1 MQELHISVRNLVEF
15 ILRGGDIDNRSGRMI
30 TDAMLE
36 GGKIHRKIQR
46 SMGENYQAEVQLALT
61 IDAEEYRLVVEGR
74 ADGIVYGMF
83 PTTTTQDTDT
93 IQISFD
99 PEKEGTHSNESGLD
113 SEDINSECF
122 NSEDF
127 GSEELEQV
135 SWSANESE
143 NFTQPEEM
151 IYIDEIKGM
160 YRNVKTME
168 APIYV
173 HKAQAMCYAY
183 IYALQNHLDKIGVQM
198 TYCNLDTEDIKY
210 FQEVFLWDELS
221 DWFGNLI
228 GEYRKWADWQIM
240 WRRKR
245 QASIQNLE
253 FPYPYREGQKKLV
266 GDVYRTISRGKNLF
280 IQAPTGVG
288 KTIST
293 IFPAVKAVG
302 EELADRIFYL
312 TAKTITATVAKET
325 FGLLREQGYQ
335 AKIIQL
341 TAKEKLCLCGRMAK
355 FTEEN
360 EQMTLPGFTQE
371 SDKTID
377 ENQET
382 LFPEF
387 PQVKLECNP
396 QNCPYAL
403 GHYDRVNDAV
413 YELLQE
419 SDLFTREEIIA
430 QARKHRVCPFEL
442 SLDVATW
449 CDNILCDYNYV
460 FDPNVYLKRFFQET
474 PKEKYLFLVD
484 EAHNLVDRSREM
496 YSAQLYKED
505 ILAVKKIMKLHN
517 HAIARTLDKCNKAML
532 DFKRE
537 CETYSVCESV
547 GVLTFHLMRLLS
559 QMEEFFE
566 KPREF
571 PDKKTVMDF
580 YFELRNFVNIYDLV
594 DENYVIYNELQED
607 GRFMIKLFCVDP
619 SKNLQK
625 CIDKSVSTIFFSA
638 TLLPINYYK
647 RLLSTKEDNY
657 AIYAQSTFDEKQRLL
672 AFGRDVS
679 TKYTRRGPVEYAKIA
694 QYIRAAIQGK
704 EGNYMVFF
712 PSYKMMQDVC
722 EVFVSAELEN
732 GKWDEVLLNEES
744 LICEQDSEGR
754 MNAEMQAFHLDEIVE
769 DNIGRSAVI
778 DKQTTLTITM
788 QRSNMNEAE
797 REEFL
802 QSFEREDNGTL
813 VAFCVM
819 GGIFGEG
826 IDLKNDRLIGAI
838 IVGTGLPQISNEREI
853 LKQFYDKQGLSGF
866 DYAFRYPGINKVLQ
880 AAGRVIRTQEDRGI
894 IVLLDERFLQSD
906 YDALYPR
913 EWKERIV
920 GDVSQLEKE
929 ILHFWEES

>member
-1 MQELHISVRNLVEF
+1 MQELHTSVRNLVEF

-30 TDAMLE
+30 TDAMME
-36 GGKIHRKIQR
+36 GSKIHRKIQR
-46 SMGENYQAEVQLALT
+46 SMGEDYQAEVPLALT
-61 IDAEEYRLVVEGR
+61 IQAEEYMLVIEGR
-74 ADGIVYGMF
+74 ADGIAYGEF
-83 PTTTTQDTDT
+83 PNQNSEKEAYTQDT
-93 IQISFD
+93 F
-99 PEKEGTHSNESGLD
+99 LD
-113 SEDINSECF
+113 RTDK
-122 NSEDF
+122 
-127 GSEELEQV
+127 SEEMV
-135 SWSANESE
+135 
-143 NFTQPEEM
+143 
-151 IYIDEIKGM
+151 YIDEIKGV
-160 YRNVKTME
+160 YRNVATME
-168 APIYV
+168 APVYV

-183 IYALQNHLDKIGVQM
+183 IYALQNHLDQIGVQM
-198 TYCNLDTEDIKY
+198 TYCNLDTEDVKL
-210 FQEVFLWDELS
+210 FQEVFAWDTLA

-228 GEYRKWADWQIM
+228 AEYRKWADWQIM

-245 QASIQNLE
+245 QESIQNLE
-253 FPYPYREGQKKLV
+253 FPYPYREGQRKLV
-266 GDVYRTISRGKNLF
+266 GDVYRTIRRGKNLF

-341 TAKEKLCLCGRMAK
+341 TAKEKLCLCGNTAI
-355 FTEEN
+355 
-360 EQMTLPGFTQE
+360 EQEAADQDNPYP
-371 SDKTID
+371 D
-377 ENQET
+377 
-382 LFPEF
+382 F
-387 PQVKLECNP
+387 PQIKLECNP
-396 QNCPYAL
+396 QNCPYAK
-403 GHYDRVNDAV
+403 GHFDRVNDAV
-413 YELLQE
+413 FELLQA
-419 SDLFTREEIIA
+419 SDLFTREEILA

-460 FDPNVYLKRFFQET
+460 FDPNVYLKRFFQDSS
-474 PKEKYLFLVD
+474 KEKYLFLVD

-496 YSAQLYKED
+496 YSATLYKED
-505 ILAVKKIMKLHN
+505 ILAVKKIMKPHN
-517 HAIARTLDKCNKAML
+517 QAIARTLDKCNKAML

-537 CETYSVCESV
+537 CENYSVCESV
-547 GVLTFHLMRLLS
+547 GVLTFYLMRLVS

-571 PDKKTVMDF
+571 PDKKTVLDF

-594 DENYVIYNELQED
+594 DENYVIYDEMQED

-657 AIYAQSTFDEKQRLL
+657 AIYAQSTFDETQRLL

-679 TKYTRRGPVEYAKIA
+679 TKYTRRGPAEYEKIA
-694 QYIRAAIQGK
+694 RYIRAAIRSK
-704 EGNYMVFF
+704 KGNYMVFF
-712 PSYKMMQDVC
+712 PSYKMMQDVYD
-722 EVFVSAELEN
+722 VFVCVERESDTRSGVAVS
-732 GKWDEVLLNEES
+732 DEPNIAEES
-744 LICEQDSEGR
+744 LEES
-754 MNAEMQAFHLDEIVE
+754 
-769 DNIGRSAVI
+769 
-778 DKQTTLTITM
+778 LTIIM
-788 QRSNMNEAE
+788 QHSNMNEAE

-802 QSFEREDNGTL
+802 QAFEQEDGGTL

-826 IDLKNDRLIGAI
+826 IDLKNDRLIGAV

-853 LKQFYDKQGLSGF
+853 LKQYYDKQGLSGF

-906 YDALYPR
+906 YNALYPR
-913 EWKERIV
+913 EWKNRIV
-920 GDVSQLEKE
+920 GNVETVDAE
-929 ILHFWEES
+929 ICKFWENTKDVLEIKKNPSG

>member
-1 MQELHISVRNLVEF
+1 MQELHTSVRNLVEF

-30 TDAMLE
+30 TDAMME
-36 GGKIHRKIQR
+36 GSKIHRKIQR
-46 SMGENYQAEVQLALT
+46 SMGEDYQAEVPLALT
-61 IDAEEYRLVVEGR
+61 IEAEEYMLVIEGR
-74 ADGIVYGMF
+74 ADGIAYGEF
-83 PTTTTQDTDT
+83 PNQNSEKEAYTQDT
-93 IQISFD
+93 F
-99 PEKEGTHSNESGLD
+99 LD
-113 SEDINSECF
+113 RT
-122 NSEDF
+122 
-127 GSEELEQV
+127 GKSEEMV
-135 SWSANESE
+135 
-143 NFTQPEEM
+143 
-151 IYIDEIKGM
+151 YIDEIKGV
-160 YRNVKTME
+160 YRNVATME
-168 APIYV
+168 APVYV

-183 IYALQNHLDKIGVQM
+183 IYALQNHLDQIGVQM
-198 TYCNLDTEDIKY
+198 TYCNLDTEDVKL
-210 FQEVFLWDELS
+210 FQEVFAWDALA

-228 GEYRKWADWQIM
+228 AEYRKWADWQIM

-245 QASIQNLE
+245 QESIQNLE
-253 FPYPYREGQKKLV
+253 FPYPYREGQRKLV
-266 GDVYRTISRGKNLF
+266 GDVYRTIRRGKNLF
-280 IQAPTGVG
+280 LQAPTGVG

-341 TAKEKLCLCGRMAK
+341 TAKEKLCLCGNTAI
-355 FTEEN
+355 
-360 EQMTLPGFTQE
+360 EQAAADQDNPYP
-371 SDKTID
+371 D
-377 ENQET
+377 
-382 LFPEF
+382 F
-387 PQVKLECNP
+387 PQIKLECNP
-396 QNCPYAL
+396 QNCPYAK
-403 GHYDRVNDAV
+403 GHFDRVNDAV
-413 YELLQE
+413 FELLQA
-419 SDLFTREEIIA
+419 SDLFTREEILA

-460 FDPNVYLKRFFQET
+460 FDPNVYLKRFFQDSS
-474 PKEKYLFLVD
+474 KEKYLFLVD

-496 YSAQLYKED
+496 YSATLYKED
-505 ILAVKKIMKLHN
+505 ILAVKKMMKPHN
-517 HAIARTLDKCNKAML
+517 QAIARTLDKCNKAML

-537 CETYSVCESV
+537 CENCSVCESV
-547 GVLTFHLMRLLS
+547 GVLTFYLMRLVS

-571 PDKKTVMDF
+571 PDKKTVLDF

-594 DENYVIYNELQED
+594 DENYVIYDEMQED

-657 AIYAQSTFDEKQRLL
+657 AIYAQSTFDETQRLL

-679 TKYTRRGPVEYAKIA
+679 TKYTRRGPAEYEKIA
-694 QYIRAAIQGK
+694 RYIRAAIRSK
-704 EGNYMVFF
+704 KGNYMVFF
-712 PSYKMMQDVC
+712 PSYKMMQDVYD
-722 EVFVSAELEN
+722 VFVRVERESDTRN
-732 GKWDEVLLNEES
+732 GVAVSDEPNIAEES
-744 LICEQDSEGR
+744 LEES
-754 MNAEMQAFHLDEIVE
+754 
-769 DNIGRSAVI
+769 
-778 DKQTTLTITM
+778 LTIIM
-788 QRSNMNEAE
+788 QHSNMNEAE

-802 QSFEREDNGTL
+802 QAFEQEDGGTL

-826 IDLKNDRLIGAI
+826 IDLKNDRLIGAV

-853 LKQFYDKQGLSGF
+853 LKQYYDKQGLSGF

-906 YDALYPR
+906 YNALYPR
-913 EWKERIV
+913 EWKNRIV
-920 GDVSQLEKE
+920 GNVETVDAE
-929 ILHFWEES
+929 ICKFWENTKDVLEIKKNPSG

>member
-1 MQELHISVRNLVEF
+1 MQELHTSVRNLVEF

-30 TDAMLE
+30 TDAMME
-36 GGKIHRKIQR
+36 GSKIHRKIQR
-46 SMGENYQAEVQLALT
+46 SMGENYQAEVPLALT
-61 IDAEEYRLVVEGR
+61 IEAEEYMLVIEGR
-74 ADGIVYGMF
+74 ADGIAYGEF
-83 PTTTTQDTDT
+83 PNQNSEKEAYTQDT
-93 IQISFD
+93 F
-99 PEKEGTHSNESGLD
+99 LD
-113 SEDINSECF
+113 RT
-122 NSEDF
+122 
-127 GSEELEQV
+127 GKSEEMV
-135 SWSANESE
+135 
-143 NFTQPEEM
+143 
-151 IYIDEIKGM
+151 YIDEIKGV
-160 YRNVKTME
+160 YRNVATME
-168 APIYV
+168 ASVYV

-183 IYALQNHLDKIGVQM
+183 IYALQNHLDQIGVQM
-198 TYCNLDTEDIKY
+198 TYCNLDTEDVKL
-210 FQEVFLWDELS
+210 FQEVFAWDALA

-228 GEYRKWADWQIM
+228 AEYRKWADWQIM

-245 QASIQNLE
+245 QESIQNLE
-253 FPYPYREGQKKLV
+253 FPYPYREGQRKLV
-266 GDVYRTISRGKNLF
+266 GDVYRTIRRGKNLF
-280 IQAPTGVG
+280 LQAPTGVG

-341 TAKEKLCLCGRMAK
+341 TAKEKLCLCGNTAI
-355 FTEEN
+355 
-360 EQMTLPGFTQE
+360 EQEAADQDNPYP
-371 SDKTID
+371 D
-377 ENQET
+377 
-382 LFPEF
+382 F
-387 PQVKLECNP
+387 PQIKLECNP
-396 QNCPYAL
+396 QNCPYAK
-403 GHYDRVNDAV
+403 GHFDRVNDAV
-413 YELLQE
+413 FELLQA
-419 SDLFTREEIIA
+419 SDLFTREEILA

-460 FDPNVYLKRFFQET
+460 FDPNVYLKRFFQDSS
-474 PKEKYLFLVD
+474 KEKYLFLVD

-496 YSAQLYKED
+496 YSATLYKED
-505 ILAVKKIMKLHN
+505 ILAVKKIMKPHN
-517 HAIARTLDKCNKAML
+517 QAIARTLDKCNKAML

-537 CETYSVCESV
+537 CENYSVCESV
-547 GVLTFHLMRLLS
+547 GVLTFYLMRLVS

-571 PDKKTVMDF
+571 PDKKTVLDF

-594 DENYVIYNELQED
+594 DENYVIYDEMQED

-657 AIYAQSTFDEKQRLL
+657 AIYAQSTFDETQRLL

-679 TKYTRRGPVEYAKIA
+679 TKYTRRGPAEYEKIA
-694 QYIRAAIQGK
+694 RYIRAAIRSK
-704 EGNYMVFF
+704 KGNYMVFF
-712 PSYKMMQDVC
+712 PSYKMMQDVYD
-722 EVFVSAELEN
+722 VFVRVERESDTRN
-732 GKWDEVLLNEES
+732 GVAVSDEQNIAEES
-744 LICEQDSEGR
+744 LEES
-754 MNAEMQAFHLDEIVE
+754 
-769 DNIGRSAVI
+769 
-778 DKQTTLTITM
+778 LTIIM
-788 QRSNMNEAE
+788 QHSNMNEAE

-802 QSFEREDNGTL
+802 QAFEQEDGGTL

-826 IDLKNDRLIGAI
+826 IDLKNDRLIGAV

-853 LKQFYDKQGLSGF
+853 LKQYYDKQGLSGF

-906 YDALYPR
+906 YNALYPR
-913 EWKERIV
+913 EWKNRIV
-920 GDVSQLEKE
+920 GNVETVDAE
-929 ILHFWEES
+929 ICKFWENTKDVLEIKKNPSG

>member
-1 MQELHISVRNLVEF
+1 MQELHTSVRNLVEF

-30 TDAMLE
+30 TDAMME
-36 GGKIHRKIQR
+36 GSKIHRKIQR
-46 SMGENYQAEVQLALT
+46 SMGENYQAEVPLALT
-61 IDAEEYRLVVEGR
+61 IEAEEYMLVIEGR
-74 ADGIVYGMF
+74 ADGIAYGEF
-83 PTTTTQDTDT
+83 PNQNSEKEAYTQDT
-93 IQISFD
+93 F
-99 PEKEGTHSNESGLD
+99 LD
-113 SEDINSECF
+113 RT
-122 NSEDF
+122 
-127 GSEELEQV
+127 GKSEEMV
-135 SWSANESE
+135 
-143 NFTQPEEM
+143 
-151 IYIDEIKGM
+151 YIDEIKGV
-160 YRNVKTME
+160 YRNVATME
-168 APIYV
+168 APVYV

-183 IYALQNHLDKIGVQM
+183 IYALQNHLDQIGVQM
-198 TYCNLDTEDIKY
+198 TYCNLDTEDVKL
-210 FQEVFLWDELS
+210 FQEVFAWGALA

-228 GEYRKWADWQIM
+228 AEYRKWADWQIM

-245 QASIQNLE
+245 QESIQNLE
-253 FPYPYREGQKKLV
+253 FPYPYREGQRKLV
-266 GDVYRTISRGKNLF
+266 GDVYRTIRRGKNLF
-280 IQAPTGVG
+280 LQAPTGVG

-341 TAKEKLCLCGRMAK
+341 TAKEKLCLCGNTAI
-355 FTEEN
+355 
-360 EQMTLPGFTQE
+360 EQEAADQDNPYP
-371 SDKTID
+371 D
-377 ENQET
+377 
-382 LFPEF
+382 F
-387 PQVKLECNP
+387 PQIKLECNP
-396 QNCPYAL
+396 QNCPYAK
-403 GHYDRVNDAV
+403 GHFDRVNDAV
-413 YELLQE
+413 FELLQA
-419 SDLFTREEIIA
+419 SDLFTREEILA

-460 FDPNVYLKRFFQET
+460 FDPNVYLKRFFQDSS
-474 PKEKYLFLVD
+474 KEKYLFLVD

-496 YSAQLYKED
+496 YSATLYKED
-505 ILAVKKIMKLHN
+505 ILAVKKIMKPHN
-517 HAIARTLDKCNKAML
+517 QAIARTLDKCNKAML

-537 CETYSVCESV
+537 CENYSVCESV
-547 GVLTFHLMRLLS
+547 GVLTFYLMRLVS

-571 PDKKTVMDF
+571 PDKKTVLDF

-594 DENYVIYNELQED
+594 DENYVIYDEMQED

-657 AIYAQSTFDEKQRLL
+657 AIYAQSTFDETQRLL

-679 TKYTRRGPVEYAKIA
+679 TKYTRRGPAEYEKIA
-694 QYIRAAIQGK
+694 RYIRAAIRSK
-704 EGNYMVFF
+704 KGNYMVFF
-712 PSYKMMQDVC
+712 PSYKMMQDVYD
-722 EVFVSAELEN
+722 VFVRVERESDTRN
-732 GKWDEVLLNEES
+732 GVAVSDEPNIAEES
-744 LICEQDSEGR
+744 LEES
-754 MNAEMQAFHLDEIVE
+754 
-769 DNIGRSAVI
+769 
-778 DKQTTLTITM
+778 LTIIM
-788 QRSNMNEAE
+788 QHSNMNEAE

-802 QSFEREDNGTL
+802 QAFEQEDGGTL

-826 IDLKNDRLIGAI
+826 IDLKNDRLIGAV

-853 LKQFYDKQGLSGF
+853 LKQYYDKQGLSGF

-906 YDALYPR
+906 YNALYPR
-913 EWKERIV
+913 EWKNRIV
-920 GDVSQLEKE
+920 GNVETVDAE
-929 ILHFWEES
+929 ICKFWENTKDVLEIKKNPSG

>member
-1 MQELHISVRNLVEF
+1 MQELHTSVRNLVEF

-30 TDAMLE
+30 TDAMME
-36 GGKIHRKIQR
+36 GSKIHRKIQR
-46 SMGENYQAEVQLALT
+46 SMGEDYQAEVPLALT
-61 IDAEEYRLVVEGR
+61 IEAEEYMLVIEGR
-74 ADGIVYGMF
+74 ADGIAYGEF
-83 PTTTTQDTDT
+83 PNQNLEKEAYTQDT
-93 IQISFD
+93 F
-99 PEKEGTHSNESGLD
+99 LD
-113 SEDINSECF
+113 RT
-122 NSEDF
+122 
-127 GSEELEQV
+127 GKSEEMV
-135 SWSANESE
+135 
-143 NFTQPEEM
+143 
-151 IYIDEIKGM
+151 YIDEIKGV
-160 YRNVKTME
+160 YRNVATME
-168 APIYV
+168 APVYV

-183 IYALQNHLDKIGVQM
+183 IYALQNHLDQIGVQM
-198 TYCNLDTEDIKY
+198 TYCNLDTEDVKL
-210 FQEVFLWDELS
+210 FQEVFAWDALA

-228 GEYRKWADWQIM
+228 AEYRKWADWQIM

-245 QASIQNLE
+245 QESIQNLE
-253 FPYPYREGQKKLV
+253 FPYPYREGQRKLV
-266 GDVYRTISRGKNLF
+266 GDVYRTIRRGKNLF
-280 IQAPTGVG
+280 LQAPTGVG

-341 TAKEKLCLCGRMAK
+341 TAKEKLCLCGNTAI
-355 FTEEN
+355 
-360 EQMTLPGFTQE
+360 EQEAADQDNPYP
-371 SDKTID
+371 D
-377 ENQET
+377 
-382 LFPEF
+382 F
-387 PQVKLECNP
+387 PQIKLECNP
-396 QNCPYAL
+396 QNCPYAK
-403 GHYDRVNDAV
+403 GHFDRVNDAV
-413 YELLQE
+413 FELLQM
-419 SDLFTREEIIA
+419 SDLFTREEILA

-460 FDPNVYLKRFFQET
+460 FDPNVYLKRFFQDSS
-474 PKEKYLFLVD
+474 KEKYLFLVD

-496 YSAQLYKED
+496 YSATLYKED
-505 ILAVKKIMKLHN
+505 ILAVKKIMKPHN
-517 HAIARTLDKCNKAML
+517 QAIARTLDKCNKAML

-537 CETYSVCESV
+537 CENYSVCESV
-547 GVLTFHLMRLLS
+547 GVLTFYLMRLVS

-571 PDKKTVMDF
+571 PDKKTVLDF

-594 DENYVIYNELQED
+594 DENYVIYDEMQED

-657 AIYAQSTFDEKQRLL
+657 AIYAQSTFDETQRLL

-679 TKYTRRGPVEYAKIA
+679 TKYTRRGPAEYEKIA
-694 QYIRAAIQGK
+694 RYIRAAIRSK
-704 EGNYMVFF
+704 KGNYMVFF
-712 PSYKMMQDVC
+712 PSYKMMQDVYD
-722 EVFVSAELEN
+722 VFVRVERESDTRN
-732 GKWDEVLLNEES
+732 GVAVSDEQNIAEES
-744 LICEQDSEGR
+744 LEES
-754 MNAEMQAFHLDEIVE
+754 
-769 DNIGRSAVI
+769 
-778 DKQTTLTITM
+778 LTIIM
-788 QRSNMNEAE
+788 QHSNMNEAE

-802 QSFEREDNGTL
+802 QAFEQEDGGTL

-826 IDLKNDRLIGAI
+826 IDLKNDRLIGAV

-853 LKQFYDKQGLSGF
+853 LKQYYDKQGLSGF

-906 YDALYPR
+906 YNALYPR
-913 EWKERIV
+913 EWKNRIV
-920 GDVSQLEKE
+920 GNVETVDAE
-929 ILHFWEES
+929 ICKFWENTKDVLEIKKNPSG

>member
-1 MQELHISVRNLVEF
+1 MQELHTSVRNLVEF

-30 TDAMLE
+30 TDAMME
-36 GGKIHRKIQR
+36 GSKIHRKIQR
-46 SMGENYQAEVQLALT
+46 SMGENYQAEVPLALT
-61 IDAEEYRLVVEGR
+61 IEAEEYMLVIEGR
-74 ADGIVYGMF
+74 ADGIAYGEF
-83 PTTTTQDTDT
+83 PNQNSEKEAYTQDT
-93 IQISFD
+93 F
-99 PEKEGTHSNESGLD
+99 LD
-113 SEDINSECF
+113 RT
-122 NSEDF
+122 
-127 GSEELEQV
+127 GKSEEMV
-135 SWSANESE
+135 
-143 NFTQPEEM
+143 
-151 IYIDEIKGM
+151 YIDEIKGV
-160 YRNVKTME
+160 YRNVATME
-168 APIYV
+168 APVYV

-183 IYALQNHLDKIGVQM
+183 IYALQNHLDQIGVQM
-198 TYCNLDTEDIKY
+198 TYCNLDTEDVKL
-210 FQEVFLWDELS
+210 FQEVFAWDALA

-228 GEYRKWADWQIM
+228 AEYRKWADWQIM

-245 QASIQNLE
+245 QESIQNLE
-253 FPYPYREGQKKLV
+253 FPYPYREGQRKLV
-266 GDVYRTISRGKNLF
+266 GDVYRTIRRGKNLF
-280 IQAPTGVG
+280 LQAPTGVG

-341 TAKEKLCLCGRMAK
+341 TAKEKLCLCGNTAI
-355 FTEEN
+355 
-360 EQMTLPGFTQE
+360 EQEAADQDNPYP
-371 SDKTID
+371 D
-377 ENQET
+377 
-382 LFPEF
+382 F
-387 PQVKLECNP
+387 PQIKLECNP
-396 QNCPYAL
+396 QNCPYAK
-403 GHYDRVNDAV
+403 GHFDRVNDAV
-413 YELLQE
+413 FELLQA
-419 SDLFTREEIIA
+419 SDLFTREEILA

-460 FDPNVYLKRFFQET
+460 FDPNVYLKRFFQDSS
-474 PKEKYLFLVD
+474 KEKYLFLVD

-496 YSAQLYKED
+496 YSATLYKED
-505 ILAVKKIMKLHN
+505 ILAVKKIMKPHN
-517 HAIARTLDKCNKAML
+517 QAIARTLDKCNKAML

-537 CETYSVCESV
+537 CENYSVCESV
-547 GVLTFHLMRLLS
+547 GVLTFYLMRLVS

-571 PDKKTVMDF
+571 PDKKTVLDF

-594 DENYVIYNELQED
+594 DENYVIYDEMQED

-657 AIYAQSTFDEKQRLL
+657 AIYAQSTFDETQRLL

-679 TKYTRRGPVEYAKIA
+679 TKYTRRGPAEYEKIA
-694 QYIRAAIQGK
+694 RYIRAAIRSK
-704 EGNYMVFF
+704 KGNYMVFF
-712 PSYKMMQDVC
+712 PSYKMMQDVYD
-722 EVFVSAELEN
+722 VFVRVERESDTRN
-732 GKWDEVLLNEES
+732 GVAVSDEQNIAEES
-744 LICEQDSEGR
+744 LEES
-754 MNAEMQAFHLDEIVE
+754 
-769 DNIGRSAVI
+769 
-778 DKQTTLTITM
+778 LTIIM
-788 QRSNMNEAE
+788 QHSNMNEAE

-802 QSFEREDNGTL
+802 QAFEQEDGGTL

-826 IDLKNDRLIGAI
+826 IDLKNDRLIGAV

-853 LKQFYDKQGLSGF
+853 LKQYYDKQGLSGF

-906 YDALYPR
+906 YNALYPR
-913 EWKERIV
+913 EWKNRIV
-920 GDVSQLEKE
+920 GNVETVDAE
-929 ILHFWEES
+929 ICKFWENAKDVLERKKNPSG

>member
-15 ILRGGDIDNRSGRMI
+15 ILRGGDIDNRSSRMLQE
-30 TDAMLE
+30 AMLE
-36 GGKIHRKIQR
+36 GGKIHRKIQKG
-46 SMGENYQAEVQLALT
+46 MGSSYTAEVPLKLER
-61 IDAEEYRLVVEGR
+61 IEESYVLVVEGR
-74 ADGIVYGMF
+74 ADGIAFGEFVADE
-83 PTTTTQDTDT
+83 PAE
-93 IQISFD
+93 QIEKKHL
-99 PEKEGTHSNESGLD
+99 PEAQKDEMQTG
-113 SEDINSECF
+113 
-122 NSEDF
+122 
-127 GSEELEQV
+127 EQL
-135 SWSANESE
+135 W
-143 NFTQPEEM
+143 
-151 IYIDEIKGM
+151 YIDEIKGV
-160 YRNVKTME
+160 YRNLTTME
-168 APIYV
+168 QPVYV

-183 IYALQNHLDKIGVQM
+183 IYALQNHLDRIGVQM
-198 TYCNLDTEDIKY
+198 TYCNLDTEDIRY
-210 FQEVFLWDELS
+210 FREIWEWEDLY
-221 DWFGNLI
+221 DWFELLI
-228 GEYRKWADWQIM
+228 MEYKKWADWQIA
-240 WRRKR
+240 WRKTR
-245 QASIQNLE
+245 QESIAQLE
-253 FPYPYREGQKKLV
+253 FPYPYREGQRKLV
-266 GDVYRTISRGKNLF
+266 ADVYRTIMRRKTLF

-302 EELADRIFYL
+302 EGLADRIFYL

-325 FGLLREQGYQ
+325 FQILREHGYQ

-341 TAKEKLCLCGRMAK
+341 TAKEKLCMCGEDG
-355 FTEEN
+355 TEE
-360 EQMTLPGFTQE
+360 
-371 SDKTID
+371 
-377 ENQET
+377 
-382 LFPEF
+382 
-387 PQVKLECNP
+387 LECNP
-396 QNCPYAL
+396 VNCPYAK

-657 AIYAQSTFDEKQRLL
+657 AIYAQSTFDETQRLL

-679 TKYTRRGPVEYAKIA
+679 TKYTRRGPAEYAKIA
-694 QYIRAAIQGK
+694 QYIRAAIRGK

-754 MNAEMQAFHLDEIVE
+754 MNAEIQAFHLDEIVE

-929 ILHFWEES
+929 ILHFWEKS

>member
-1 MQELHISVRNLVEF
+1 MQELHTSVRNLVEF

-30 TDAMLE
+30 TDAMME
-36 GGKIHRKIQR
+36 GSKIHRKIQR
-46 SMGENYQAEVQLALT
+46 SMGEDYQAEVPLALT
-61 IDAEEYRLVVEGR
+61 IEAEEYMLVIEGR
-74 ADGIVYGMF
+74 ADGIAYGEF
-83 PTTTTQDTDT
+83 PNQNSEKEACTQDT
-93 IQISFD
+93 F
-99 PEKEGTHSNESGLD
+99 LD
-113 SEDINSECF
+113 RT
-122 NSEDF
+122 
-127 GSEELEQV
+127 GKSEEMV
-135 SWSANESE
+135 
-143 NFTQPEEM
+143 
-151 IYIDEIKGM
+151 YIDEIKGV
-160 YRNVKTME
+160 YRNVATME
-168 APIYV
+168 APVYV

-183 IYALQNHLDKIGVQM
+183 IYALQNHLDQIGVQM
-198 TYCNLDTEDIKY
+198 TYCNLDTEDVKL
-210 FQEVFLWDELS
+210 FQEVFAWDALA

-228 GEYRKWADWQIM
+228 AEYRKWADWQIM

-245 QASIQNLE
+245 QESIQNLE
-253 FPYPYREGQKKLV
+253 FPYPYREGQRKLV
-266 GDVYRTISRGKNLF
+266 GDVYRTIRRGKNLF
-280 IQAPTGVG
+280 LQAPTGVG

-341 TAKEKLCLCGRMAK
+341 TAKEKLCLCGNTAI
-355 FTEEN
+355 
-360 EQMTLPGFTQE
+360 EQEAADQDNPYP
-371 SDKTID
+371 D
-377 ENQET
+377 
-382 LFPEF
+382 F
-387 PQVKLECNP
+387 PQIKLECNP
-396 QNCPYAL
+396 QNCPYAK
-403 GHYDRVNDAV
+403 GHFDRVNDAV
-413 YELLQE
+413 FELLQA
-419 SDLFTREEIIA
+419 SDLFTREEILA

-460 FDPNVYLKRFFQET
+460 FDPNVYLKRFFQDSS
-474 PKEKYLFLVD
+474 KEKYLFLVD

-496 YSAQLYKED
+496 YSATLYKED
-505 ILAVKKIMKLHN
+505 ILAVKKIMKPHN
-517 HAIARTLDKCNKAML
+517 QAIARTLDKCNKAML

-537 CETYSVCESV
+537 CENYSVCESV
-547 GVLTFHLMRLLS
+547 GVLTFYLMRLVS

-571 PDKKTVMDF
+571 PDKKTVLDF

-594 DENYVIYNELQED
+594 DENYVIYDEMQED

-657 AIYAQSTFDEKQRLL
+657 AIYAQSTFDETQRLL

-679 TKYTRRGPVEYAKIA
+679 TKYTRRGPAEYEKIA
-694 QYIRAAIQGK
+694 RYIRAAIRSK
-704 EGNYMVFF
+704 KGNYMVFF
-712 PSYKMMQDVC
+712 PSYKMMQDVYD
-722 EVFVSAELEN
+722 VFVRVERESDTRIGVAVS
-732 GKWDEVLLNEES
+732 DEPNIAEES
-744 LICEQDSEGR
+744 LEES
-754 MNAEMQAFHLDEIVE
+754 
-769 DNIGRSAVI
+769 
-778 DKQTTLTITM
+778 LTIIM
-788 QRSNMNEAE
+788 QHSNMNEAE

-802 QSFEREDNGTL
+802 QAFEQEDGGTL

-826 IDLKNDRLIGAI
+826 IDLKNDRLIGAV

-853 LKQFYDKQGLSGF
+853 LKQYYDKQGLSGF

-906 YDALYPR
+906 YNALYPR
-913 EWKERIV
+913 EWKNRIV
-920 GDVSQLEKE
+920 GNVETVDAE
-929 ILHFWEES
+929 ICKFWENTKDVLEIKKNPSG

>member
-1 MQELHISVRNLVEF
+1 MQELHTSVRNLVEF

-30 TDAMLE
+30 TDAMME
-36 GGKIHRKIQR
+36 GSKIHRKIQR
-46 SMGENYQAEVQLALT
+46 SMGEDYQAEVPLALT
-61 IDAEEYRLVVEGR
+61 IQAEEYMLVIEGR
-74 ADGIVYGMF
+74 ADGIAYGEF
-83 PTTTTQDTDT
+83 PNQNSEKEAYTQDT
-93 IQISFD
+93 F
-99 PEKEGTHSNESGLD
+99 LD
-113 SEDINSECF
+113 RTDK
-122 NSEDF
+122 
-127 GSEELEQV
+127 SEEMV
-135 SWSANESE
+135 
-143 NFTQPEEM
+143 
-151 IYIDEIKGM
+151 YIDEIKGV
-160 YRNVKTME
+160 YRNVATME
-168 APIYV
+168 APVYV

-183 IYALQNHLDKIGVQM
+183 IYALQNHLDQIGVQM
-198 TYCNLDTEDIKY
+198 TYCNLDTEDVKL
-210 FQEVFLWDELS
+210 FQEVFAWDTLA

-228 GEYRKWADWQIM
+228 AEYRKWADWQIM

-245 QASIQNLE
+245 QESIQNLE
-253 FPYPYREGQKKLV
+253 FPYPYREGQRKLV
-266 GDVYRTISRGKNLF
+266 GDVYRTIRRGKNLF
-280 IQAPTGVG
+280 LQAPTGVG

-341 TAKEKLCLCGRMAK
+341 TAKEKLCLCGNTAI
-355 FTEEN
+355 
-360 EQMTLPGFTQE
+360 EQEAADQDNPYP
-371 SDKTID
+371 D
-377 ENQET
+377 
-382 LFPEF
+382 F
-387 PQVKLECNP
+387 PQIKLECNP
-396 QNCPYAL
+396 QNCPYAK
-403 GHYDRVNDAV
+403 GHFDRVNDAV
-413 YELLQE
+413 FELLQA
-419 SDLFTREEIIA
+419 SDLFTREEILA

-460 FDPNVYLKRFFQET
+460 FDPNVYLKRFFQDSS
-474 PKEKYLFLVD
+474 KEKYLFLVD

-496 YSAQLYKED
+496 YSATLYKED
-505 ILAVKKIMKLHN
+505 ILAVKKIMKPHN
-517 HAIARTLDKCNKAML
+517 QAIARTLDKCNKAML

-537 CETYSVCESV
+537 CENYSVCESV
-547 GVLTFHLMRLLS
+547 GVLTFYLMRLVS

-571 PDKKTVMDF
+571 PDKKTVLDF

-594 DENYVIYNELQED
+594 DENYVIYDEMQED

-657 AIYAQSTFDEKQRLL
+657 AIYAQSTFDETQRLL

-679 TKYTRRGPVEYAKIA
+679 TKYTRRGPAEYEKIA
-694 QYIRAAIQGK
+694 RYIRAAIRSK
-704 EGNYMVFF
+704 KGNYMVFF
-712 PSYKMMQDVC
+712 PSYKMMQDVYD
-722 EVFVSAELEN
+722 VFVRVERESDTRN
-732 GKWDEVLLNEES
+732 GVAVSDEPNIAEES
-744 LICEQDSEGR
+744 LEES
-754 MNAEMQAFHLDEIVE
+754 
-769 DNIGRSAVI
+769 
-778 DKQTTLTITM
+778 LTIIM
-788 QRSNMNEAE
+788 QHSNMNEAE

-802 QSFEREDNGTL
+802 QTFEQEDSGTL

-826 IDLKNDRLIGAI
+826 IDLKNDRLIGAV

-853 LKQFYDKQGLSGF
+853 LKQYYDKQGLSGF

-906 YDALYPR
+906 YNALYPR
-913 EWKERIV
+913 EWKNRIV
-920 GDVSQLEKE
+920 GNVETVDAE
-929 ILHFWEES
+929 ICKFWENTKDVLEIKKNPSG

>member
-1 MQELHISVRNLVEF
+1 MQELHTSVRNLVEF

-30 TDAMLE
+30 TDAMME
-36 GGKIHRKIQR
+36 GSKIHRKIQR
-46 SMGENYQAEVQLALT
+46 SMGENYQAEVPLALT
-61 IDAEEYRLVVEGR
+61 IEAEEYMLVIEGR
-74 ADGIVYGMF
+74 ADGIAYGEF
-83 PTTTTQDTDT
+83 PNQNSEKEAYTQDT
-93 IQISFD
+93 F
-99 PEKEGTHSNESGLD
+99 LD
-113 SEDINSECF
+113 RT
-122 NSEDF
+122 
-127 GSEELEQV
+127 GKSEEMV
-135 SWSANESE
+135 
-143 NFTQPEEM
+143 
-151 IYIDEIKGM
+151 YIDEIKGV
-160 YRNVKTME
+160 YRNVATME
-168 APIYV
+168 APVYV

-183 IYALQNHLDKIGVQM
+183 IYALQNHLDQIGVQM
-198 TYCNLDTEDIKY
+198 TYCNLDTEDVKL
-210 FQEVFLWDELS
+210 FQEVFAWDALA

-228 GEYRKWADWQIM
+228 AEYRKWADWQIM

-245 QASIQNLE
+245 QESIQNLE
-253 FPYPYREGQKKLV
+253 FPYPYREGQRKLV
-266 GDVYRTISRGKNLF
+266 GDVYRTIRRGKNLF

-341 TAKEKLCLCGRMAK
+341 TAKEKLCLCGNTAI
-355 FTEEN
+355 
-360 EQMTLPGFTQE
+360 EQEAADQDNPYP
-371 SDKTID
+371 D
-377 ENQET
+377 
-382 LFPEF
+382 F
-387 PQVKLECNP
+387 PQIKLECNP
-396 QNCPYAL
+396 QNCPYAK
-403 GHYDRVNDAV
+403 GHFDRVNDAV
-413 YELLQE
+413 FELLQA
-419 SDLFTREEIIA
+419 SDLFTREEILA

-460 FDPNVYLKRFFQET
+460 FDPNVYLKRFFQDSS
-474 PKEKYLFLVD
+474 KEKYLFLVD

-496 YSAQLYKED
+496 YSATLYKED
-505 ILAVKKIMKLHN
+505 ILAVKKIMKPHN
-517 HAIARTLDKCNKAML
+517 QAIARTLDKCNKAML

-537 CETYSVCESV
+537 CENYSVCESV
-547 GVLTFHLMRLLS
+547 GVLTFYLMRLVS

-571 PDKKTVMDF
+571 PDKKTVLDF

-594 DENYVIYNELQED
+594 DENYVIYDEMQED

-657 AIYAQSTFDEKQRLL
+657 AIYAQSTFDETQRLL

-679 TKYTRRGPVEYAKIA
+679 TKYTRRGPAEYEKIA
-694 QYIRAAIQGK
+694 RYIRAAIRSK
-704 EGNYMVFF
+704 KGNYMVFF
-712 PSYKMMQDVC
+712 PSYKMMQDVYD
-722 EVFVSAELEN
+722 VFVRVERESDTRN
-732 GKWDEVLLNEES
+732 GVAVSGEQNIAEES
-744 LICEQDSEGR
+744 LEES
-754 MNAEMQAFHLDEIVE
+754 
-769 DNIGRSAVI
+769 
-778 DKQTTLTITM
+778 LTIIM
-788 QRSNMNEAE
+788 QHSNMNEAE

-802 QSFEREDNGTL
+802 QAFEQEDGGTL

-826 IDLKNDRLIGAI
+826 IDLKNDRLIGAV

-853 LKQFYDKQGLSGF
+853 LKQYYDKQGLSGF

-906 YDALYPR
+906 YNALYPR
-913 EWKERIV
+913 EWKNRIV
-920 GDVSQLEKE
+920 GNVETVDAE
-929 ILHFWEES
+929 ICKFWENTKDVLEIKKNPSG

>member
-1 MQELHISVRNLVEF
+1 MQELHTSVRNLVEF

-30 TDAMLE
+30 TDAMME
-36 GGKIHRKIQR
+36 GSKIHRKIQR
-46 SMGENYQAEVQLALT
+46 SMGEDYQAEVPLALT
-61 IDAEEYRLVVEGR
+61 IEAEEYMLVIEGR
-74 ADGIVYGMF
+74 ADGIAYGEF
-83 PTTTTQDTDT
+83 PNQNSEKEAYTQDT
-93 IQISFD
+93 F
-99 PEKEGTHSNESGLD
+99 LD
-113 SEDINSECF
+113 RT
-122 NSEDF
+122 
-127 GSEELEQV
+127 GKSEEMV
-135 SWSANESE
+135 
-143 NFTQPEEM
+143 
-151 IYIDEIKGM
+151 YIDEIKGV
-160 YRNVKTME
+160 YRNVATME
-168 APIYV
+168 APVYV

-183 IYALQNHLDKIGVQM
+183 IYALQNHLDQIGVQM
-198 TYCNLDTEDIKY
+198 TYCNLDTEDVKL
-210 FQEVFLWDELS
+210 FQEVFAWDALA

-228 GEYRKWADWQIM
+228 AEYRKWADWQIM

-245 QASIQNLE
+245 QESIQNLE
-253 FPYPYREGQKKLV
+253 FPYPYREGQRKLV
-266 GDVYRTISRGKNLF
+266 GDVYRTIRRGKNLF
-280 IQAPTGVG
+280 LQAPTGVG

-341 TAKEKLCLCGRMAK
+341 TAKEKLCLCGNTAI
-355 FTEEN
+355 
-360 EQMTLPGFTQE
+360 EQEAADQDNPYP
-371 SDKTID
+371 D
-377 ENQET
+377 
-382 LFPEF
+382 F
-387 PQVKLECNP
+387 PQIKLECNP
-396 QNCPYAL
+396 QNCPYAK
-403 GHYDRVNDAV
+403 GHFDRVNDAV
-413 YELLQE
+413 FELLQA
-419 SDLFTREEIIA
+419 SDLFTREEILA

-460 FDPNVYLKRFFQET
+460 FDPNVYLKRFFQDSS
-474 PKEKYLFLVD
+474 KEKYLFLVD

-496 YSAQLYKED
+496 YSATLYKED
-505 ILAVKKIMKLHN
+505 ILAVKKIMKPHN
-517 HAIARTLDKCNKAML
+517 QAIARTLDKCNKAML

-537 CETYSVCESV
+537 CENYSVCESV
-547 GVLTFHLMRLLS
+547 GVLTFYLMRLVS

-571 PDKKTVMDF
+571 PDKKTVLDF

-594 DENYVIYNELQED
+594 DENYVIYDEMQED

-657 AIYAQSTFDEKQRLL
+657 AIYAQSTFDETQRLL

-679 TKYTRRGPVEYAKIA
+679 TKYTRRGPAEYEKIA
-694 QYIRAAIQGK
+694 RYIRAAIRSK
-704 EGNYMVFF
+704 KGNYMVFF
-712 PSYKMMQDVC
+712 PSYKMMQDVYD
-722 EVFVSAELEN
+722 VFVRVERESDTRN
-732 GKWDEVLLNEES
+732 GVAVSDEPNIAEES
-744 LICEQDSEGR
+744 LEES
-754 MNAEMQAFHLDEIVE
+754 
-769 DNIGRSAVI
+769 
-778 DKQTTLTITM
+778 LTIIM
-788 QRSNMNEAE
+788 QHSNMNEAE

-802 QSFEREDNGTL
+802 QAFEQEDGGTL

-826 IDLKNDRLIGAI
+826 IDLKNDRLIGAV

-853 LKQFYDKQGLSGF
+853 LKQYYDKQGLSGF

-906 YDALYPR
+906 YNALYPR
-913 EWKERIV
+913 EWKNRIIGNV
-920 GDVSQLEKE
+920 ETVDAE
-929 ILHFWEES
+929 ICKFWENTKDVLEIKKNPSG

>member
-1 MQELHISVRNLVEF
+1 MQELHTSVRNLVEF

-30 TDAMLE
+30 TDAMME
-36 GGKIHRKIQR
+36 GSKIHRKIQR
-46 SMGENYQAEVQLALT
+46 SMGEDYQAEVPLALT
-61 IDAEEYRLVVEGR
+61 IEAEEYMLVIEGR
-74 ADGIVYGMF
+74 ADGIAYGEF
-83 PTTTTQDTDT
+83 PNQNSEKEAYTQDT
-93 IQISFD
+93 F
-99 PEKEGTHSNESGLD
+99 LD
-113 SEDINSECF
+113 RT
-122 NSEDF
+122 
-127 GSEELEQV
+127 GKSEEMV
-135 SWSANESE
+135 
-143 NFTQPEEM
+143 
-151 IYIDEIKGM
+151 YIDEIKGV
-160 YRNVKTME
+160 YRNVATME
-168 APIYV
+168 APVYV

-183 IYALQNHLDKIGVQM
+183 IYALQNHLDQIGVQM
-198 TYCNLDTEDIKY
+198 TYCNLDTEDVKL
-210 FQEVFLWDELS
+210 FQEVFAWDALA

-228 GEYRKWADWQIM
+228 AEYRKWADWQIM

-245 QASIQNLE
+245 QESIQNLE
-253 FPYPYREGQKKLV
+253 FPYPYREGQRKLV
-266 GDVYRTISRGKNLF
+266 GDVYRTIHRGKNLF
-280 IQAPTGVG
+280 LQAPTGVG

-341 TAKEKLCLCGRMAK
+341 TAKEKLCLCGNTAI
-355 FTEEN
+355 
-360 EQMTLPGFTQE
+360 EQEAADQDNPYP
-371 SDKTID
+371 D
-377 ENQET
+377 
-382 LFPEF
+382 F
-387 PQVKLECNP
+387 PQIKLECNP
-396 QNCPYAL
+396 QNCPYAK
-403 GHYDRVNDAV
+403 GHFDRVNDAV
-413 YELLQE
+413 FELLQT
-419 SDLFTREEIIA
+419 SDLFTREEILA

-460 FDPNVYLKRFFQET
+460 FDPNVYLKRFFQDSS
-474 PKEKYLFLVD
+474 KEKYLFLVD

-496 YSAQLYKED
+496 YSATLYKED
-505 ILAVKKIMKLHN
+505 ILAVKKIMKPHN
-517 HAIARTLDKCNKAML
+517 QAIARTLDKCNKAML

-537 CETYSVCESV
+537 CENYSVCESV
-547 GVLTFHLMRLLS
+547 GVLTFYLMRLVS

-571 PDKKTVMDF
+571 PDKKTVLDF

-594 DENYVIYNELQED
+594 DENYVIYDEMQED

-657 AIYAQSTFDEKQRLL
+657 AIYAQSTFDETQRLL

-679 TKYTRRGPVEYAKIA
+679 TKYTRRGPAEYEKIA
-694 QYIRAAIQGK
+694 RYIRAAIRSK
-704 EGNYMVFF
+704 KGNYMVFF
-712 PSYKMMQDVC
+712 PSYKMMQDVYD
-722 EVFVSAELEN
+722 VFVRVERECDTRN
-732 GKWDEVLLNEES
+732 GVAVSDEQNIAEES
-744 LICEQDSEGR
+744 LEES
-754 MNAEMQAFHLDEIVE
+754 
-769 DNIGRSAVI
+769 
-778 DKQTTLTITM
+778 LTIIM
-788 QRSNMNEAE
+788 QHSNMNEAE

-802 QSFEREDNGTL
+802 QAFEQEDGGTL

-826 IDLKNDRLIGAI
+826 IDLKNDRLIGAV

-853 LKQFYDKQGLSGF
+853 LKQYYDKQGLSGF

-906 YDALYPR
+906 YNALYPR
-913 EWKERIV
+913 EWKNRIV
-920 GDVSQLEKE
+920 GNVETVDAE
-929 ILHFWEES
+929 ICKFWENTKDVLEIKKNPSG

>member
-1 MQELHISVRNLVEF
+1 MQELHTSVRNLVEF

-30 TDAMLE
+30 TDAMME
-36 GGKIHRKIQR
+36 GSKIHRKIQR
-46 SMGENYQAEVQLALT
+46 SMGEDYQAEVPLALT
-61 IDAEEYRLVVEGR
+61 IQAEEYMLVIEGR
-74 ADGIVYGMF
+74 ADGIAYGEF
-83 PTTTTQDTDT
+83 PNQNSEKEAYTQDT
-93 IQISFD
+93 F
-99 PEKEGTHSNESGLD
+99 LD
-113 SEDINSECF
+113 RTDK
-122 NSEDF
+122 
-127 GSEELEQV
+127 SEEMV
-135 SWSANESE
+135 
-143 NFTQPEEM
+143 
-151 IYIDEIKGM
+151 YIDEIKGV
-160 YRNVKTME
+160 YRNVATME
-168 APIYV
+168 APVYV

-183 IYALQNHLDKIGVQM
+183 IYALQNHLDQIGVQM
-198 TYCNLDTEDIKY
+198 TYCNLDTEDVKL
-210 FQEVFLWDELS
+210 FQEVFAWDALA

-228 GEYRKWADWQIM
+228 AEYRKWADWQIM

-245 QASIQNLE
+245 QESIQNLE
-253 FPYPYREGQKKLV
+253 FPYPYREGQRKLV
-266 GDVYRTISRGKNLF
+266 GDVYRTIRRGKNLF
-280 IQAPTGVG
+280 LQAPTGVG

-341 TAKEKLCLCGRMAK
+341 TAKEKLCLCGNTAI
-355 FTEEN
+355 
-360 EQMTLPGFTQE
+360 EQEAADQDDPYP
-371 SDKTID
+371 D
-377 ENQET
+377 
-382 LFPEF
+382 F
-387 PQVKLECNP
+387 PQIKLECNP
-396 QNCPYAL
+396 QNCPYAK
-403 GHYDRVNDAV
+403 GHFDRVNDAV
-413 YELLQE
+413 FELLQA
-419 SDLFTREEIIA
+419 SDLFTREEILA

-460 FDPNVYLKRFFQET
+460 FDPNVYLKRFFQDSS
-474 PKEKYLFLVD
+474 KEKYLFLVD

-496 YSAQLYKED
+496 YSATLYKED
-505 ILAVKKIMKLHN
+505 ILAVKKIMKPHN
-517 HAIARTLDKCNKAML
+517 QAIARTLDKCNKAML

-537 CETYSVCESV
+537 CENYSVCESV
-547 GVLTFHLMRLLS
+547 GVLTFYLMRLVS

-571 PDKKTVMDF
+571 PDKKTVLDF

-594 DENYVIYNELQED
+594 DENYVIYDEMQED

-657 AIYAQSTFDEKQRLL
+657 AVYAQSTFDETQRLL

-679 TKYTRRGPVEYAKIA
+679 TKYTRRGPAEYEKIA
-694 QYIRAAIQGK
+694 RYIRAAIRSK
-704 EGNYMVFF
+704 KGNYMVFF
-712 PSYKMMQDVC
+712 PSYKMMQDVYD
-722 EVFVSAELEN
+722 VFVRVERESDTRN
-732 GKWDEVLLNEES
+732 GVAVSDEPNIAEES
-744 LICEQDSEGR
+744 LEES
-754 MNAEMQAFHLDEIVE
+754 
-769 DNIGRSAVI
+769 
-778 DKQTTLTITM
+778 LTIIM
-788 QRSNMNEAE
+788 QHSNMNEAE

-802 QSFEREDNGTL
+802 QAFEQEDGGTL

-826 IDLKNDRLIGAI
+826 IDLKNDRLIGAV

-853 LKQFYDKQGLSGF
+853 LKQYYDKQGLSGF

-906 YDALYPR
+906 YNALYPR
-913 EWKERIV
+913 EWKNRIV
-920 GDVSQLEKE
+920 GNVETVDAE
-929 ILHFWEES
+929 ICKFWENTKDVLEIKKNPSG

>member
-1 MQELHISVRNLVEF
+1 MQELHTSVRNLVEF

-30 TDAMLE
+30 TDAMME
-36 GGKIHRKIQR
+36 GSKIHRKIQR
-46 SMGENYQAEVQLALT
+46 SMGENYQAEVPLALT
-61 IDAEEYRLVVEGR
+61 IEAEEYMLVIEGR
-74 ADGIVYGMF
+74 ADGIAYGEF
-83 PTTTTQDTDT
+83 PNQNSEKEAYTQDT
-93 IQISFD
+93 F
-99 PEKEGTHSNESGLD
+99 LD
-113 SEDINSECF
+113 RT
-122 NSEDF
+122 
-127 GSEELEQV
+127 GKSEEMV
-135 SWSANESE
+135 
-143 NFTQPEEM
+143 
-151 IYIDEIKGM
+151 YIDEIKGV
-160 YRNVKTME
+160 YRNVATME
-168 APIYV
+168 APVYV

-183 IYALQNHLDKIGVQM
+183 IYALQNHLDQIGVQM
-198 TYCNLDTEDIKY
+198 TYCNLDTEDVKL
-210 FQEVFLWDELS
+210 FQEVFAWDALA

-228 GEYRKWADWQIM
+228 AEYRKWADWQIM

-245 QASIQNLE
+245 QESIQNLE
-253 FPYPYREGQKKLV
+253 FPYPYREGQRKLV
-266 GDVYRTISRGKNLF
+266 GDVYRTIRRGKNLF
-280 IQAPTGVG
+280 LQAPTGVG

-341 TAKEKLCLCGRMAK
+341 TAKEKLCLCGNTAI
-355 FTEEN
+355 
-360 EQMTLPGFTQE
+360 EQEAADQDNPYP
-371 SDKTID
+371 D
-377 ENQET
+377 
-382 LFPEF
+382 F
-387 PQVKLECNP
+387 PQIKLECNP
-396 QNCPYAL
+396 QNCPYAK
-403 GHYDRVNDAV
+403 GHFDRVNDAV
-413 YELLQE
+413 FELLQA
-419 SDLFTREEIIA
+419 SDLFTREEILA

-460 FDPNVYLKRFFQET
+460 FDPNVYLKRFFQDSS
-474 PKEKYLFLVD
+474 KEKYLFLVD

-496 YSAQLYKED
+496 YSATLYKED
-505 ILAVKKIMKLHN
+505 ILAVKKIMKPHN
-517 HAIARTLDKCNKAML
+517 QAIARTLDKCNKAML

-537 CETYSVCESV
+537 CENYSVCESV
-547 GVLTFHLMRLLS
+547 GVLTFYLMRLVS

-571 PDKKTVMDF
+571 PDKKTVLDF

-594 DENYVIYNELQED
+594 DENYVIYDEMQED

-657 AIYAQSTFDEKQRLL
+657 AIYAQSTFDETQRLL

-679 TKYTRRGPVEYAKIA
+679 TKYTRRGPAEYEKIA
-694 QYIRAAIQGK
+694 RYIRAAIRSK
-704 EGNYMVFF
+704 KGNYMVFF
-712 PSYKMMQDVC
+712 PSYKMMQDVYD
-722 EVFVSAELEN
+722 VFVRVERESDTRN
-732 GKWDEVLLNEES
+732 GVAVSDEQNIAEES
-744 LICEQDSEGR
+744 LEES
-754 MNAEMQAFHLDEIVE
+754 
-769 DNIGRSAVI
+769 
-778 DKQTTLTITM
+778 LTIIM
-788 QRSNMNEAE
+788 QHSNMNEAE

-802 QSFEREDNGTL
+802 QAFEQEDGGTL

-826 IDLKNDRLIGAI
+826 IDLKNDRLIGAV

-853 LKQFYDKQGLSGF
+853 LKQYYDKQGLSGF

-906 YDALYPR
+906 YNALYPR
-913 EWKERIV
+913 EWKNRIV
-920 GDVSQLEKE
+920 GNVETVDAEICKFWKNTKDVLERKKNP
-929 ILHFWEES
+929 SG

>member
-1 MQELHISVRNLVEF
+1 MLYGKFYVDFTESSIQQSSTQFVYERRPPMQELHTSVRNLVEF

-30 TDAMLE
+30 TDAMME
-36 GGKIHRKIQR
+36 GSKIHRKIQR
-46 SMGENYQAEVQLALT
+46 SMGENYQAEVPLALT
-61 IDAEEYRLVVEGR
+61 IEAEEYMLVIEGR
-74 ADGIVYGMF
+74 ADGIAYGEF
-83 PTTTTQDTDT
+83 PNQNSEKEAYTQDT
-93 IQISFD
+93 F
-99 PEKEGTHSNESGLD
+99 LD
-113 SEDINSECF
+113 RTDK
-122 NSEDF
+122 
-127 GSEELEQV
+127 SEEMV
-135 SWSANESE
+135 
-143 NFTQPEEM
+143 
-151 IYIDEIKGM
+151 YIDEIKGV
-160 YRNVKTME
+160 YRNVATME
-168 APIYV
+168 APVYV

-183 IYALQNHLDKIGVQM
+183 IYALQNHLDQIGVQM
-198 TYCNLDTEDIKY
+198 TYCNLDTEDVKL
-210 FQEVFLWDELS
+210 FQEVFAWDTLA

-228 GEYRKWADWQIM
+228 AEYRKWADWQIM

-245 QASIQNLE
+245 QESIQNLE
-253 FPYPYREGQKKLV
+253 FPYPYREGQRKLV
-266 GDVYRTISRGKNLF
+266 GDVYRTIRRGKNLF
-280 IQAPTGVG
+280 LQAPTGVG

-341 TAKEKLCLCGRMAK
+341 TAKEKLCLCGNTAI
-355 FTEEN
+355 
-360 EQMTLPGFTQE
+360 EQEAADQDNPYP
-371 SDKTID
+371 D
-377 ENQET
+377 
-382 LFPEF
+382 F
-387 PQVKLECNP
+387 PQIKLECNP
-396 QNCPYAL
+396 QNCPYAK
-403 GHYDRVNDAV
+403 GHFDRVNDAV
-413 YELLQE
+413 FELLQA
-419 SDLFTREEIIA
+419 SDLFTREEILA

-460 FDPNVYLKRFFQET
+460 FDPNVYLKRFFQDSS
-474 PKEKYLFLVD
+474 KEKYLFLVD

-496 YSAQLYKED
+496 YSATLYKED
-505 ILAVKKIMKLHN
+505 ILAVKKIMKPHN
-517 HAIARTLDKCNKAML
+517 QEIARTLDKCNKAML

-537 CETYSVCESV
+537 CENYSVCESV
-547 GVLTFHLMRLLS
+547 GVLTFYLMRLVS

-571 PDKKTVMDF
+571 PDKKTVLDF

-594 DENYVIYNELQED
+594 DENYVIYDEMQED

-657 AIYAQSTFDEKQRLL
+657 AIYAQSTFDETQRLL

-679 TKYTRRGPVEYAKIA
+679 TKYTRRGPAEYEKIA
-694 QYIRAAIQGK
+694 RYIRAAIRSK
-704 EGNYMVFF
+704 KGNYMVFF
-712 PSYKMMQDVC
+712 PSYKMMQDVYD
-722 EVFVSAELEN
+722 VFVCVERESDTRSGVAVS
-732 GKWDEVLLNEES
+732 DEPNIAEES
-744 LICEQDSEGR
+744 LEES
-754 MNAEMQAFHLDEIVE
+754 
-769 DNIGRSAVI
+769 
-778 DKQTTLTITM
+778 LTIIM
-788 QRSNMNEAE
+788 QHSNMNEAE

-802 QSFEREDNGTL
+802 QAFEQEDGGTL

-826 IDLKNDRLIGAI
+826 IDLKNDRLIGAV

-853 LKQFYDKQGLSGF
+853 LKQYYDKQGLSGF

-906 YDALYPR
+906 YNALYPR
-913 EWKERIV
+913 EWKNRIV
-920 GDVSQLEKE
+920 GNVETVDAE
-929 ILHFWEES
+929 ICKFWENTKDVLEIKKNPSG

>member
-1 MQELHISVRNLVEF
+1 MQELHTSVRNLVEF

-30 TDAMLE
+30 TDAMME
-36 GGKIHRKIQR
+36 GSKIHRKIQR
-46 SMGENYQAEVQLALT
+46 SMGEDYQAEVPLALT
-61 IDAEEYRLVVEGR
+61 IEAEEYMLVIEGR
-74 ADGIVYGMF
+74 ADGIAYGEF
-83 PTTTTQDTDT
+83 PNQNSEKEAYTQDT
-93 IQISFD
+93 F
-99 PEKEGTHSNESGLD
+99 LD
-113 SEDINSECF
+113 RT
-122 NSEDF
+122 
-127 GSEELEQV
+127 GKSEEMV
-135 SWSANESE
+135 
-143 NFTQPEEM
+143 
-151 IYIDEIKGM
+151 YIDEIKGV
-160 YRNVKTME
+160 YRNVATME
-168 APIYV
+168 APVYV

-183 IYALQNHLDKIGVQM
+183 IYALQNHLDQIGVQM
-198 TYCNLDTEDIKY
+198 TYCNLDTEDVKL
-210 FQEVFLWDELS
+210 FQEVFAWDALA

-228 GEYRKWADWQIM
+228 AEYRKWADWQIM

-245 QASIQNLE
+245 QESIQNLE
-253 FPYPYREGQKKLV
+253 FPYPYREGQRKLV
-266 GDVYRTISRGKNLF
+266 GDVYRTIRRGKNLF
-280 IQAPTGVG
+280 LQAPTGVG

-341 TAKEKLCLCGRMAK
+341 TAKEKLCLCGNTAI
-355 FTEEN
+355 
-360 EQMTLPGFTQE
+360 EQEAADQDNPYP
-371 SDKTID
+371 D
-377 ENQET
+377 
-382 LFPEF
+382 F
-387 PQVKLECNP
+387 PQIKLECNP
-396 QNCPYAL
+396 QNCPYAK
-403 GHYDRVNDAV
+403 GHFDRVNDAV
-413 YELLQE
+413 FELLQA
-419 SDLFTREEIIA
+419 SDLFTREEILA

-460 FDPNVYLKRFFQET
+460 FDPNVYLKRFFQDSS
-474 PKEKYLFLVD
+474 KEKYLFLVD

-496 YSAQLYKED
+496 YSATLYKED
-505 ILAVKKIMKLHN
+505 ILAVKKIMKPHN
-517 HAIARTLDKCNKAML
+517 QAIARTLDKCNKAML

-537 CETYSVCESV
+537 CENYSVCESV
-547 GVLTFHLMRLLS
+547 GVLTFYLMRLVS

-571 PDKKTVMDF
+571 PDKKTVLDF

-594 DENYVIYNELQED
+594 DENYVIYDEMQED

-657 AIYAQSTFDEKQRLL
+657 AIYAQSTFDETQRLL

-679 TKYTRRGPVEYAKIA
+679 TKYTRRGPAEYEKIA
-694 QYIRAAIQGK
+694 RYIRAAIRSK
-704 EGNYMVFF
+704 KGNYMVFF
-712 PSYKMMQDVC
+712 PSYKMMQDVYD
-722 EVFVSAELEN
+722 VFVRVERESDTRN
-732 GKWDEVLLNEES
+732 GVAVSDEQNIAEES
-744 LICEQDSEGR
+744 LEES
-754 MNAEMQAFHLDEIVE
+754 
-769 DNIGRSAVI
+769 
-778 DKQTTLTITM
+778 LTIIM
-788 QRSNMNEAE
+788 QHSNMNEAE

-802 QSFEREDNGTL
+802 QAFEQEDGGTL

-826 IDLKNDRLIGAI
+826 IDLKNDRLIGAV

-853 LKQFYDKQGLSGF
+853 LKQYYDKQGLAGF

-906 YDALYPR
+906 YNALYPR
-913 EWKERIV
+913 EWKNRIV
-920 GDVSQLEKE
+920 GNVETVDAE
-929 ILHFWEES
+929 ICKFWENTKDVLEIKKNPSG

>member
-1 MQELHISVRNLVEF
+1 MQELHTSVRNLVEF

-30 TDAMLE
+30 TDAMME
-36 GGKIHRKIQR
+36 GSKIHRKIQR
-46 SMGENYQAEVQLALT
+46 SMGEDYQAEVPLALT
-61 IDAEEYRLVVEGR
+61 IQAEEYMLVIEGR
-74 ADGIVYGMF
+74 ADGIAYGEF
-83 PTTTTQDTDT
+83 PNQNSEKEAYAQDT
-93 IQISFD
+93 F
-99 PEKEGTHSNESGLD
+99 LD
-113 SEDINSECF
+113 RTDK
-122 NSEDF
+122 
-127 GSEELEQV
+127 SEEMV
-135 SWSANESE
+135 
-143 NFTQPEEM
+143 
-151 IYIDEIKGM
+151 YIDEIKGV
-160 YRNVKTME
+160 YRNVATME
-168 APIYV
+168 APVYV

-183 IYALQNHLDKIGVQM
+183 IYALQNHLDQIGVQM
-198 TYCNLDTEDIKY
+198 TYCNLDTEDVKL
-210 FQEVFLWDELS
+210 FQEVFAWDALA

-228 GEYRKWADWQIM
+228 AEYRKWADWQIM

-245 QASIQNLE
+245 QESIQNLE
-253 FPYPYREGQKKLV
+253 FPYPYREGQRKLV
-266 GDVYRTISRGKNLF
+266 GDVYRTIRRGKNLF
-280 IQAPTGVG
+280 LQAPTGVG

-341 TAKEKLCLCGRMAK
+341 TAKEKLCLCGNTAI
-355 FTEEN
+355 
-360 EQMTLPGFTQE
+360 EQEAADQDNPYP
-371 SDKTID
+371 D
-377 ENQET
+377 
-382 LFPEF
+382 F
-387 PQVKLECNP
+387 PQIKLECNP
-396 QNCPYAL
+396 QNCPYAK
-403 GHYDRVNDAV
+403 GHFDRVNDAV
-413 YELLQE
+413 FELLQA
-419 SDLFTREEIIA
+419 SDLFTREEILA

-460 FDPNVYLKRFFQET
+460 FDPNVYLKRFFQDSS
-474 PKEKYLFLVD
+474 KEKYLFLVD

-496 YSAQLYKED
+496 YSATLYKED
-505 ILAVKKIMKLHN
+505 ILAVKKIMKPHN
-517 HAIARTLDKCNKAML
+517 QAIARTLDKCNKAML

-537 CETYSVCESV
+537 CENYSVCESV
-547 GVLTFHLMRLLS
+547 GVLTFYLMRLVS

-571 PDKKTVMDF
+571 PDKKTVLDF

-594 DENYVIYNELQED
+594 DENYVIYDEMQED

-657 AIYAQSTFDEKQRLL
+657 AIYAQSTFDETQRLL

-679 TKYTRRGPVEYAKIA
+679 TKYTRRGPAEYEKIA
-694 QYIRAAIQGK
+694 RYIRAAIRSK
-704 EGNYMVFF
+704 KGNYMVFF
-712 PSYKMMQDVC
+712 PSYKMMQDVYD
-722 EVFVSAELEN
+722 VFVRVERESDTRN
-732 GKWDEVLLNEES
+732 GVAVSDEPNIAEES
-744 LICEQDSEGR
+744 LEES
-754 MNAEMQAFHLDEIVE
+754 
-769 DNIGRSAVI
+769 
-778 DKQTTLTITM
+778 LTIIM
-788 QRSNMNEAE
+788 QHSNMNEAE

-802 QSFEREDNGTL
+802 QAFEQEDSGTL

-826 IDLKNDRLIGAI
+826 IDLKNDRLIGAV

-853 LKQFYDKQGLSGF
+853 LKQYYDKQGLSGF

-906 YDALYPR
+906 YNALYPR
-913 EWKERIV
+913 EWKNRIV
-920 GDVSQLEKE
+920 GNVETVDAE
-929 ILHFWEES
+929 ICKFWENTKDVLEIKKNPSG

>member
-1 MQELHISVRNLVEF
+1 MQELHTSVRNLVEF

-30 TDAMLE
+30 TDAMME
-36 GGKIHRKIQR
+36 GSKIHRKIQR
-46 SMGENYQAEVQLALT
+46 SMGENYQAEVPLALT
-61 IDAEEYRLVVEGR
+61 IEAEEYMLVIEGR
-74 ADGIVYGMF
+74 ADGIAYGEF
-83 PTTTTQDTDT
+83 PNQNSEKEAYTQDT
-93 IQISFD
+93 F
-99 PEKEGTHSNESGLD
+99 LD
-113 SEDINSECF
+113 RT
-122 NSEDF
+122 
-127 GSEELEQV
+127 GKSEEMV
-135 SWSANESE
+135 
-143 NFTQPEEM
+143 
-151 IYIDEIKGM
+151 YIDEIKGV
-160 YRNVKTME
+160 YRNVATME
-168 APIYV
+168 APVYV

-183 IYALQNHLDKIGVQM
+183 IYALQNHLDQIGVQM
-198 TYCNLDTEDIKY
+198 TYCNLDTEDVKL
-210 FQEVFLWDELS
+210 FQEVFAWDALA

-228 GEYRKWADWQIM
+228 AEYRKWADWQIM

-245 QASIQNLE
+245 QESIQNLE
-253 FPYPYREGQKKLV
+253 FPYPYREGQRKLV
-266 GDVYRTISRGKNLF
+266 GDVYRTIRRGKNLF
-280 IQAPTGVG
+280 LQAPTGVG

-341 TAKEKLCLCGRMAK
+341 TAKEKLCLCGNTAI
-355 FTEEN
+355 
-360 EQMTLPGFTQE
+360 EQEAADQDNPYP
-371 SDKTID
+371 D
-377 ENQET
+377 
-382 LFPEF
+382 F
-387 PQVKLECNP
+387 PQIKLECNP
-396 QNCPYAL
+396 QNCPYAK
-403 GHYDRVNDAV
+403 GHFDRVNDAV
-413 YELLQE
+413 FELLQA
-419 SDLFTREEIIA
+419 SDLFTREEILA

-460 FDPNVYLKRFFQET
+460 FDPNVYLKRFFQDNS
-474 PKEKYLFLVD
+474 KEKYLFLVD

-496 YSAQLYKED
+496 YSATLYKED
-505 ILAVKKIMKLHN
+505 ILAVKKIMKPHN
-517 HAIARTLDKCNKAML
+517 QAIARTLDKCNKAML

-537 CETYSVCESV
+537 CENYSVCESV
-547 GVLTFHLMRLLS
+547 GVLTFYLMRLVS

-571 PDKKTVMDF
+571 PDKKTVLDF

-594 DENYVIYNELQED
+594 DENYVIYDEMQED

-657 AIYAQSTFDEKQRLL
+657 AIYAQSTFDETQRLL

-679 TKYTRRGPVEYAKIA
+679 TKYTRRGPAEYEKIA
-694 QYIRAAIQGK
+694 RYIRAAIRSK
-704 EGNYMVFF
+704 KGNYMVFF
-712 PSYKMMQDVC
+712 PSYKMMQDVYD
-722 EVFVSAELEN
+722 VFVRVERESDTRN
-732 GKWDEVLLNEES
+732 GVAVSDEQNIAEES
-744 LICEQDSEGR
+744 LEES
-754 MNAEMQAFHLDEIVE
+754 
-769 DNIGRSAVI
+769 
-778 DKQTTLTITM
+778 LTIIM
-788 QRSNMNEAE
+788 QHSNMNEAE

-802 QSFEREDNGTL
+802 QAFEQEDGGTL

-826 IDLKNDRLIGAI
+826 IDLKNDRLIGAV

-853 LKQFYDKQGLSGF
+853 LKQYYDKQGLSGF

-906 YDALYPR
+906 YNALYPR
-913 EWKERIV
+913 EWKNRIV
-920 GDVSQLEKE
+920 GNVETVDAEICKFWKNTKDVLERKKNP
-929 ILHFWEES
+929 SG

>member
-1 MQELHISVRNLVEF
+1 MQELHTSVRNLVEF

-30 TDAMLE
+30 TDAMME
-36 GGKIHRKIQR
+36 GSKIHRKIQR
-46 SMGENYQAEVQLALT
+46 SMGENYQAEVPLALT
-61 IDAEEYRLVVEGR
+61 IEAEEYMLVIEGR
-74 ADGIVYGMF
+74 ADGIAYGEF
-83 PTTTTQDTDT
+83 PNQNSEKEAYTQDT
-93 IQISFD
+93 F
-99 PEKEGTHSNESGLD
+99 LD
-113 SEDINSECF
+113 RT
-122 NSEDF
+122 
-127 GSEELEQV
+127 GKSEEMV
-135 SWSANESE
+135 
-143 NFTQPEEM
+143 
-151 IYIDEIKGM
+151 YIDEIKGV
-160 YRNVKTME
+160 YRNVATME
-168 APIYV
+168 APVYV

-183 IYALQNHLDKIGVQM
+183 IYALQNHLDQIGVQM
-198 TYCNLDTEDIKY
+198 TYCNLDTEDVKL
-210 FQEVFLWDELS
+210 FQEVFAWDALA

-228 GEYRKWADWQIM
+228 AEYRKWADWQIM

-245 QASIQNLE
+245 QESIQNLE
-253 FPYPYREGQKKLV
+253 FPYPYREGQRKLV
-266 GDVYRTISRGKNLF
+266 GDVYRTIRRGKNLF
-280 IQAPTGVG
+280 LQAPTGVG

-341 TAKEKLCLCGRMAK
+341 TAKEKLCLCGNTAI
-355 FTEEN
+355 
-360 EQMTLPGFTQE
+360 EQEAADQDNPYP
-371 SDKTID
+371 D
-377 ENQET
+377 
-382 LFPEF
+382 F
-387 PQVKLECNP
+387 PQIKLECNP
-396 QNCPYAL
+396 QNCPYAK
-403 GHYDRVNDAV
+403 GHFDRVNDAV
-413 YELLQE
+413 FELLQV
-419 SDLFTREEIIA
+419 SDLFTREEILA

-460 FDPNVYLKRFFQET
+460 FDPNVYLKRFFQDSS
-474 PKEKYLFLVD
+474 KEKYLFLVD

-496 YSAQLYKED
+496 YSATLYKED
-505 ILAVKKIMKLHN
+505 ILAVKKIMKPHN
-517 HAIARTLDKCNKAML
+517 QAIARTLDKCNKAML

-537 CETYSVCESV
+537 CENYSVCESV
-547 GVLTFHLMRLLS
+547 GVLTFYLMRLVS

-571 PDKKTVMDF
+571 PDKKTVLDF

-594 DENYVIYNELQED
+594 DENYVIYDEMQED

-657 AIYAQSTFDEKQRLL
+657 AIYAQSTFDETQRLL

-679 TKYTRRGPVEYAKIA
+679 TKYTRRGPAEYEKIA
-694 QYIRAAIQGK
+694 RYIRAAIRSK
-704 EGNYMVFF
+704 KGNYMVFF
-712 PSYKMMQDVC
+712 PSYKMMQDVYD
-722 EVFVSAELEN
+722 VFVRVERESDTRN
-732 GKWDEVLLNEES
+732 GVAVSDEPNIAEES
-744 LICEQDSEGR
+744 LEES
-754 MNAEMQAFHLDEIVE
+754 
-769 DNIGRSAVI
+769 
-778 DKQTTLTITM
+778 LTIIM
-788 QRSNMNEAE
+788 QHSNMNEAE

-802 QSFEREDNGTL
+802 QAFEQEDSGTL

-826 IDLKNDRLIGAI
+826 IDLKNDRLIGAV

-853 LKQFYDKQGLSGF
+853 LKQYYDKQGLSGF

-906 YDALYPR
+906 YNALYPR
-913 EWKERIV
+913 EWKNRIV
-920 GDVSQLEKE
+920 GNVETVDAE
-929 ILHFWEES
+929 ICKFWENAKDVLERKKNPSG

>member
-1 MQELHISVRNLVEF
+1 MQELHTSVRNLVEF

-30 TDAMLE
+30 TDAMME
-36 GGKIHRKIQR
+36 GSKIHRKIQR
-46 SMGENYQAEVQLALT
+46 SMGEDYQAEVPLALT
-61 IDAEEYRLVVEGR
+61 IEAEEYMLVIEGR
-74 ADGIVYGMF
+74 ADGIAYGEF
-83 PTTTTQDTDT
+83 PNQNSEKEAYTQDT
-93 IQISFD
+93 F
-99 PEKEGTHSNESGLD
+99 LD
-113 SEDINSECF
+113 RT
-122 NSEDF
+122 
-127 GSEELEQV
+127 GKSEEMV
-135 SWSANESE
+135 
-143 NFTQPEEM
+143 
-151 IYIDEIKGM
+151 YIDEIKGV
-160 YRNVKTME
+160 YRNVATME
-168 APIYV
+168 APVYV

-183 IYALQNHLDKIGVQM
+183 IYALQNHLDQIGVQM
-198 TYCNLDTEDIKY
+198 TYCNLDTEDVKL
-210 FQEVFLWDELS
+210 FQEVFAWDALA

-228 GEYRKWADWQIM
+228 AEYRKWADWQIM

-245 QASIQNLE
+245 QESIQNLE
-253 FPYPYREGQKKLV
+253 FPYPYREGQRKLV
-266 GDVYRTISRGKNLF
+266 GDVYRTIRRGKNLF
-280 IQAPTGVG
+280 LQAPTGVG

-341 TAKEKLCLCGRMAK
+341 TAKEKLCLCGNTAI
-355 FTEEN
+355 
-360 EQMTLPGFTQE
+360 EQEAADQDNPYP
-371 SDKTID
+371 D
-377 ENQET
+377 
-382 LFPEF
+382 F
-387 PQVKLECNP
+387 PQIKLECNP
-396 QNCPYAL
+396 QNCPYAK
-403 GHYDRVNDAV
+403 GHFDRVNDAV
-413 YELLQE
+413 FELLQA
-419 SDLFTREEIIA
+419 SDLFTREEILA

-460 FDPNVYLKRFFQET
+460 FDPNVYLKRFFQDSS
-474 PKEKYLFLVD
+474 KEKYLFLVD

-496 YSAQLYKED
+496 YSATLYKED
-505 ILAVKKIMKLHN
+505 ILAVKKIMKPHN
-517 HAIARTLDKCNKAML
+517 QAIARTLDKCNKAML

-537 CETYSVCESV
+537 CENYSVCESV
-547 GVLTFHLMRLLS
+547 GVLTFYLMRLVS

-571 PDKKTVMDF
+571 PDKKTVLDF

-594 DENYVIYNELQED
+594 DENYVIYDEMQED

-657 AIYAQSTFDEKQRLL
+657 AIYAQSTFDETQRLL

-679 TKYTRRGPVEYAKIA
+679 TKYTRRGPAEYEKIA
-694 QYIRAAIQGK
+694 RYIRAAIRSK
-704 EGNYMVFF
+704 KGNYMVFF
-712 PSYKMMQDVC
+712 PSYKMMQDVYD
-722 EVFVSAELEN
+722 VFVRVERESDTRN
-732 GKWDEVLLNEES
+732 GVAVSDEPNIAEES
-744 LICEQDSEGR
+744 LEES
-754 MNAEMQAFHLDEIVE
+754 
-769 DNIGRSAVI
+769 
-778 DKQTTLTITM
+778 LTIIM
-788 QRSNMNEAE
+788 QHSNMNEAE

-802 QSFEREDNGTL
+802 QAFEQEDGGTL

-826 IDLKNDRLIGAI
+826 IDLKNDRLIGAV

-853 LKQFYDKQGLSGF
+853 LKAYYTARGESGF

-906 YDALYPR
+906 YNALYPR
-913 EWKERIV
+913 EWKNRIV
-920 GDVSQLEKE
+920 GNVETVDAE
-929 ILHFWEES
+929 ICKFWENTKDVLEIKKNPSG

>member
-1 MQELHISVRNLVEF
+1 MQELHTSVRNLVEF

-30 TDAMLE
+30 TDAMME
-36 GGKIHRKIQR
+36 GSKIHRKIQR
-46 SMGENYQAEVQLALT
+46 SMGEDYQAEVPLTLT
-61 IDAEEYRLVVEGR
+61 IQAEEYMLVIEGR
-74 ADGIVYGMF
+74 ADGIAYGEF
-83 PTTTTQDTDT
+83 PNQNSEKEAYTQDT
-93 IQISFD
+93 F
-99 PEKEGTHSNESGLD
+99 LD
-113 SEDINSECF
+113 RTDK
-122 NSEDF
+122 
-127 GSEELEQV
+127 SEEMV
-135 SWSANESE
+135 
-143 NFTQPEEM
+143 
-151 IYIDEIKGM
+151 YIDEIKGV
-160 YRNVKTME
+160 YRNVATME
-168 APIYV
+168 APVYV

-183 IYALQNHLDKIGVQM
+183 IYALQNHLDQIGVQM
-198 TYCNLDTEDIKY
+198 TYCNLDTEDVKL
-210 FQEVFLWDELS
+210 FQEVFAWDTLA

-228 GEYRKWADWQIM
+228 AEYRKWADWQIM

-245 QASIQNLE
+245 QESIQNLE
-253 FPYPYREGQKKLV
+253 FPYPYREGQRKLV
-266 GDVYRTISRGKNLF
+266 GDVYRTIRRGKNLF
-280 IQAPTGVG
+280 LQAPTGVG

-341 TAKEKLCLCGRMAK
+341 TAKEKLCLCGNTAI
-355 FTEEN
+355 
-360 EQMTLPGFTQE
+360 EQEAADQDNPYP
-371 SDKTID
+371 D
-377 ENQET
+377 
-382 LFPEF
+382 F
-387 PQVKLECNP
+387 PQIKLECNP
-396 QNCPYAL
+396 QNCPYAK
-403 GHYDRVNDAV
+403 GHFDRVNDAV
-413 YELLQE
+413 FELLQA
-419 SDLFTREEIIA
+419 SDLFTREEILA

-460 FDPNVYLKRFFQET
+460 FDPNVYLKRFFQDSS
-474 PKEKYLFLVD
+474 KEKYLFLVD

-496 YSAQLYKED
+496 YSATLYKED
-505 ILAVKKIMKLHN
+505 ILAVKKIMKPHN
-517 HAIARTLDKCNKAML
+517 QAIARTLDKCNKAML

-537 CETYSVCESV
+537 CENYSVCESV
-547 GVLTFHLMRLLS
+547 GVLTFYLMRLVS

-571 PDKKTVMDF
+571 PDKKTVLDF

-594 DENYVIYNELQED
+594 DENYVIYDEMQED

-657 AIYAQSTFDEKQRLL
+657 AIYAQSTFDETQRLL

-679 TKYTRRGPVEYAKIA
+679 TKYTRRGPAEYEKIA
-694 QYIRAAIQGK
+694 RYIRAAIRSK
-704 EGNYMVFF
+704 KGNYMVFF
-712 PSYKMMQDVC
+712 PSYKMMQDVYD
-722 EVFVSAELEN
+722 VFVRVERESDTRN
-732 GKWDEVLLNEES
+732 GVAVSDEPNIAEES
-744 LICEQDSEGR
+744 LEES
-754 MNAEMQAFHLDEIVE
+754 
-769 DNIGRSAVI
+769 
-778 DKQTTLTITM
+778 LTIIM
-788 QRSNMNEAE
+788 QHSNMNEAE

-802 QSFEREDNGTL
+802 QAFEQEDGGTL

-826 IDLKNDRLIGAI
+826 IDLKNDRLIGAV

-853 LKQFYDKQGLSGF
+853 LKQYYDKQGLSGF

-906 YDALYPR
+906 YNALYPR
-913 EWKERIV
+913 EWKNRIV
-920 GDVSQLEKE
+920 GNVETVDAE
-929 ILHFWEES
+929 ICKFWENTKDVLEIKKNPSG

>member
-1 MQELHISVRNLVEF
+1 MQELHTSVRNLVEF

-30 TDAMLE
+30 TDAMME
-36 GGKIHRKIQR
+36 GSKIHRKIQR
-46 SMGENYQAEVQLALT
+46 SMGEDYQAEVPLALT
-61 IDAEEYRLVVEGR
+61 IEAEEYMLVIEGR
-74 ADGIVYGMF
+74 ADGIAYGEF
-83 PTTTTQDTDT
+83 PNQNSEKEAYTQDT
-93 IQISFD
+93 F
-99 PEKEGTHSNESGLD
+99 LD
-113 SEDINSECF
+113 RT
-122 NSEDF
+122 
-127 GSEELEQV
+127 GKSEEMV
-135 SWSANESE
+135 
-143 NFTQPEEM
+143 
-151 IYIDEIKGM
+151 YIDEIKGV
-160 YRNVKTME
+160 YRNVATME
-168 APIYV
+168 APVYV

-183 IYALQNHLDKIGVQM
+183 IYALQNHLDQIGVQM
-198 TYCNLDTEDIKY
+198 TYCNLDTEDVKL
-210 FQEVFLWDELS
+210 FQEVFAWDALA

-228 GEYRKWADWQIM
+228 AEYRKWADWKIM

-245 QASIQNLE
+245 QESIQNLE
-253 FPYPYREGQKKLV
+253 FPYPYREGQRKLV
-266 GDVYRTISRGKNLF
+266 GDVYRTIRRGKNLF
-280 IQAPTGVG
+280 LQAPTGVG

-341 TAKEKLCLCGRMAK
+341 TAKEKLCLCGNTAI
-355 FTEEN
+355 
-360 EQMTLPGFTQE
+360 EQEAADQDNPYP
-371 SDKTID
+371 D
-377 ENQET
+377 
-382 LFPEF
+382 F
-387 PQVKLECNP
+387 PQIKLECNP
-396 QNCPYAL
+396 QNCPYAK
-403 GHYDRVNDAV
+403 GHFDRVNDAV
-413 YELLQE
+413 FELLQA
-419 SDLFTREEIIA
+419 SDLFTREEILA

-460 FDPNVYLKRFFQET
+460 FDPNVYLKRFFQDSS
-474 PKEKYLFLVD
+474 KEKYLFLVD

-496 YSAQLYKED
+496 YSATLYKED
-505 ILAVKKIMKLHN
+505 ILAVKKIMKPHN
-517 HAIARTLDKCNKAML
+517 QAIARTLDKCNKAML

-537 CETYSVCESV
+537 CENYSVCESV
-547 GVLTFHLMRLLS
+547 GVLTFYLMRLVS

-571 PDKKTVMDF
+571 PDKKTVLDF

-594 DENYVIYNELQED
+594 DENYVIYDEMQED

-657 AIYAQSTFDEKQRLL
+657 AIYAQSTFDETQRLL

-679 TKYTRRGPVEYAKIA
+679 TKYTRRGPAEYEKIA
-694 QYIRAAIQGK
+694 RYIRAAIRSK
-704 EGNYMVFF
+704 KGNYMVFF
-712 PSYKMMQDVC
+712 PSYKMMQDVYD
-722 EVFVSAELEN
+722 VFVRVERESDTRN
-732 GKWDEVLLNEES
+732 GVAVSDEQNIAEES
-744 LICEQDSEGR
+744 LEES
-754 MNAEMQAFHLDEIVE
+754 
-769 DNIGRSAVI
+769 
-778 DKQTTLTITM
+778 LTIIM
-788 QRSNMNEAE
+788 QHSNMNEAE

-802 QSFEREDNGTL
+802 QAFEQEDGGTL

-826 IDLKNDRLIGAI
+826 IDLKNDRLIGAV

-853 LKQFYDKQGLSGF
+853 LKQYYDKQGLSGF

-906 YDALYPR
+906 YNALYPR
-913 EWKERIV
+913 EWKNRIV
-920 GDVSQLEKE
+920 GNVETVDAE
-929 ILHFWEES
+929 ICKFWENTKDVLEIKKNPSG

>member
-1 MQELHISVRNLVEF
+1 MQELHTSVRNLVEF

-30 TDAMLE
+30 TDAMME
-36 GGKIHRKIQR
+36 GSKIHRKIQR
-46 SMGENYQAEVQLALT
+46 SMGEDYQAEVPLALT
-61 IDAEEYRLVVEGR
+61 IEAEEYMLVIEGR
-74 ADGIVYGMF
+74 ADGIAYGEF
-83 PTTTTQDTDT
+83 PNQNSEKEAYTQDT
-93 IQISFD
+93 F
-99 PEKEGTHSNESGLD
+99 LD
-113 SEDINSECF
+113 RT
-122 NSEDF
+122 
-127 GSEELEQV
+127 GKSEEMV
-135 SWSANESE
+135 
-143 NFTQPEEM
+143 
-151 IYIDEIKGM
+151 YIDEIKGV
-160 YRNVKTME
+160 YRNVATME
-168 APIYV
+168 APVYV

-183 IYALQNHLDKIGVQM
+183 IYALQNHLDQIGVQM
-198 TYCNLDTEDIKY
+198 TYCNLDTEDVKL
-210 FQEVFLWDELS
+210 FQEVFAWDALA

-228 GEYRKWADWQIM
+228 AEYRKWADWQIM

-245 QASIQNLE
+245 QESIQNLE
-253 FPYPYREGQKKLV
+253 FPYPYREGQRKLV
-266 GDVYRTISRGKNLF
+266 GDVYRTIRRGKNLF
-280 IQAPTGVG
+280 LQAPTGVG

-341 TAKEKLCLCGRMAK
+341 TAKEKLCLCGNTAI
-355 FTEEN
+355 
-360 EQMTLPGFTQE
+360 EQEAADQDNPYP
-371 SDKTID
+371 D
-377 ENQET
+377 
-382 LFPEF
+382 F
-387 PQVKLECNP
+387 PQIKLECNP
-396 QNCPYAL
+396 QNCPYAK
-403 GHYDRVNDAV
+403 GHFDRVNDAV
-413 YELLQE
+413 FELLQA
-419 SDLFTREEIIA
+419 SDLFTREEILA

-460 FDPNVYLKRFFQET
+460 FDPNVYLKRFFQDSS
-474 PKEKYLFLVD
+474 KEKYLFLVD

-496 YSAQLYKED
+496 YSATLYKED
-505 ILAVKKIMKLHN
+505 ILAVKKIMKPHN
-517 HAIARTLDKCNKAML
+517 QAIARTLDKCNKAML

-537 CETYSVCESV
+537 CENYSVCESV
-547 GVLTFHLMRLLS
+547 GVLTFYLMRLVS

-571 PDKKTVMDF
+571 PDKKTVLDF

-594 DENYVIYNELQED
+594 DENYVIYDEMQED

-657 AIYAQSTFDEKQRLL
+657 AIYAQSTFDETQRLL

-679 TKYTRRGPVEYAKIA
+679 TKYTRRGPAEYEKIA
-694 QYIRAAIQGK
+694 RYIRAAIRSK
-704 EGNYMVFF
+704 KGNYMVFF
-712 PSYKMMQDVC
+712 PSYKMMQDVYD
-722 EVFVSAELEN
+722 VFVRVERESDTRN
-732 GKWDEVLLNEES
+732 GVAVSDEPNIAEES
-744 LICEQDSEGR
+744 LEES
-754 MNAEMQAFHLDEIVE
+754 
-769 DNIGRSAVI
+769 
-778 DKQTTLTITM
+778 LTIIM
-788 QRSNMNEAE
+788 QHSNMNEAE

-802 QSFEREDNGTL
+802 QAFEQEDSGTL

-826 IDLKNDRLIGAI
+826 IDLKNDRLIGAV

-853 LKQFYDKQGLSGF
+853 LKQYYDKQGLSGF

-906 YDALYPR
+906 YNALYPR
-913 EWKERIV
+913 EWKNRIV
-920 GDVSQLEKE
+920 GNVETVDAE
-929 ILHFWEES
+929 ICKFWENAKDVLERKKNPSG

>member
-1 MQELHISVRNLVEF
+1 MQELHTSVRNLVEF
-15 ILRGGDIDNRSGRMI
+15 ILHGGDIDNRSGRMI
-30 TDAMLE
+30 TDAMME
-36 GGKIHRKIQR
+36 GSKIHRKIQR
-46 SMGENYQAEVQLALT
+46 SMGEDYQAEVPLALT
-61 IDAEEYRLVVEGR
+61 IEAEEYMLVIEGR
-74 ADGIVYGMF
+74 ADGIAYGEF
-83 PTTTTQDTDT
+83 PNQNSEKEAYTQDT
-93 IQISFD
+93 F
-99 PEKEGTHSNESGLD
+99 LD
-113 SEDINSECF
+113 RT
-122 NSEDF
+122 
-127 GSEELEQV
+127 GKSEEMV
-135 SWSANESE
+135 
-143 NFTQPEEM
+143 
-151 IYIDEIKGM
+151 YIDEIKGV
-160 YRNVKTME
+160 YRNVATME
-168 APIYV
+168 APVYV

-183 IYALQNHLDKIGVQM
+183 IYALQNHLDQIGVQM
-198 TYCNLDTEDIKY
+198 TYCNLDTEDVKL
-210 FQEVFLWDELS
+210 FQEVFAWDALA

-228 GEYRKWADWQIM
+228 AEYRKWADWQIM

-245 QASIQNLE
+245 QESIQNLE
-253 FPYPYREGQKKLV
+253 FPYPYREGQRKLV
-266 GDVYRTISRGKNLF
+266 GDVYRTIRRGKNLF
-280 IQAPTGVG
+280 LQAPTGVG

-341 TAKEKLCLCGRMAK
+341 TAKEKLCLCGNTAI
-355 FTEEN
+355 
-360 EQMTLPGFTQE
+360 EQEAADQDNPYP
-371 SDKTID
+371 D
-377 ENQET
+377 
-382 LFPEF
+382 F
-387 PQVKLECNP
+387 PQIKLECNP
-396 QNCPYAL
+396 QNCPYAK
-403 GHYDRVNDAV
+403 GHFDRVNDAV
-413 YELLQE
+413 FELLQA
-419 SDLFTREEIIA
+419 SDLFTREEILA

-460 FDPNVYLKRFFQET
+460 FDPNVYLKRFFQDSS
-474 PKEKYLFLVD
+474 KEKYLFLVD

-496 YSAQLYKED
+496 YSATLYKED
-505 ILAVKKIMKLHN
+505 ILAVKKIMKPHN
-517 HAIARTLDKCNKAML
+517 QAIARTLDKCNKAML

-537 CETYSVCESV
+537 CENYSVCESV
-547 GVLTFHLMRLLS
+547 GVLTFYLMRLVS

-571 PDKKTVMDF
+571 PDKKTVLDF

-594 DENYVIYNELQED
+594 DENYVIYDEMQED

-657 AIYAQSTFDEKQRLL
+657 AIYAQSTFDETQRLL

-679 TKYTRRGPVEYAKIA
+679 TKYTRRGPAEYEKIA
-694 QYIRAAIQGK
+694 RYIRAAIRSK
-704 EGNYMVFF
+704 KGNYMVFF
-712 PSYKMMQDVC
+712 PSYKMMQDVYD
-722 EVFVSAELEN
+722 VFVRVERESDTRIGVAVS
-732 GKWDEVLLNEES
+732 DEPNIAEES
-744 LICEQDSEGR
+744 LEES
-754 MNAEMQAFHLDEIVE
+754 
-769 DNIGRSAVI
+769 
-778 DKQTTLTITM
+778 LTIIM
-788 QRSNMNEAE
+788 QHSNMNEAE

-802 QSFEREDNGTL
+802 QAFEQEDGGTL

-826 IDLKNDRLIGAI
+826 IDLKNDRLIGAV

-853 LKQFYDKQGLSGF
+853 LKQYYDKQGLSGF

-906 YDALYPR
+906 YNALYPR
-913 EWKERIV
+913 EWKNRIV
-920 GDVSQLEKE
+920 GNVETVDAE
-929 ILHFWEES
+929 IRKFWENTKDVLEIKKNPSG

>member
-1 MQELHISVRNLVEF
+1 MQELHTSVRNLVEF

-30 TDAMLE
+30 TDAMME
-36 GGKIHRKIQR
+36 GSKIHRKIQR
-46 SMGENYQAEVQLALT
+46 SMGENYQAEVPLALT
-61 IDAEEYRLVVEGR
+61 IEAEEYMLVIEGR
-74 ADGIVYGMF
+74 ADGIAYGEF
-83 PTTTTQDTDT
+83 PNQNSEKEAYTQDT
-93 IQISFD
+93 F
-99 PEKEGTHSNESGLD
+99 LD
-113 SEDINSECF
+113 RT
-122 NSEDF
+122 
-127 GSEELEQV
+127 GKSEEMV
-135 SWSANESE
+135 
-143 NFTQPEEM
+143 
-151 IYIDEIKGM
+151 YIDEIKGV
-160 YRNVKTME
+160 YRNVATME
-168 APIYV
+168 APVYV

-183 IYALQNHLDKIGVQM
+183 IYALQNHLDQIGVQM
-198 TYCNLDTEDIKY
+198 TYCNLDTEDVKL
-210 FQEVFLWDELS
+210 FQEVFAWDALA

-228 GEYRKWADWQIM
+228 AEYRKWADWQIM

-245 QASIQNLE
+245 QESIQNLE
-253 FPYPYREGQKKLV
+253 FPYPYREGQRKLV
-266 GDVYRTISRGKNLF
+266 GDVYRTIRRGKNLF
-280 IQAPTGVG
+280 LQAPTGVG

-341 TAKEKLCLCGRMAK
+341 TAKEKLCLCGNTAI
-355 FTEEN
+355 
-360 EQMTLPGFTQE
+360 EQEAADQDNPYP
-371 SDKTID
+371 D
-377 ENQET
+377 
-382 LFPEF
+382 F
-387 PQVKLECNP
+387 PQIKLECNP
-396 QNCPYAL
+396 QNCPYAK
-403 GHYDRVNDAV
+403 GHFDRVNDAV
-413 YELLQE
+413 FELLQA
-419 SDLFTREEIIA
+419 SDLFTREEILA

-460 FDPNVYLKRFFQET
+460 FDPNVYLKRFFQDSS
-474 PKEKYLFLVD
+474 KEKYLFLVD

-496 YSAQLYKED
+496 YSATLYKED
-505 ILAVKKIMKLHN
+505 ILAVKKIMKPHN
-517 HAIARTLDKCNKAML
+517 QAIARTLDKCNKAML

-537 CETYSVCESV
+537 CENYSVCESV
-547 GVLTFHLMRLLS
+547 GVLTFYLMRLIS

-571 PDKKTVMDF
+571 PDKKTVLDF

-594 DENYVIYNELQED
+594 DENYVIYDEMQED

-657 AIYAQSTFDEKQRLL
+657 AIYAQSTFDETQRLL

-679 TKYTRRGPVEYAKIA
+679 TKYTRRGPAEYEKIA
-694 QYIRAAIQGK
+694 RYIRAAIRSK
-704 EGNYMVFF
+704 KGNYMVFF
-712 PSYKMMQDVC
+712 PSYKMMQDVYD
-722 EVFVSAELEN
+722 VFVRVERESDTRN
-732 GKWDEVLLNEES
+732 GVAVSDEPSIAEES
-744 LICEQDSEGR
+744 LKES
-754 MNAEMQAFHLDEIVE
+754 
-769 DNIGRSAVI
+769 
-778 DKQTTLTITM
+778 LTIIM
-788 QRSNMNEAE
+788 QHSNMNEAE

-802 QSFEREDNGTL
+802 QAFEQEDGGTL

-826 IDLKNDRLIGAI
+826 IDLKNDRLIGAV

-853 LKQFYDKQGLSGF
+853 LKQYYDKQGLSGF

-906 YDALYPR
+906 YNALYPR
-913 EWKERIV
+913 EWKNRIV
-920 GDVSQLEKE
+920 GNVETVDAE
-929 ILHFWEES
+929 ICKFWENTKDVLEIKKNPSG

>member
-1 MQELHISVRNLVEF
+1 MQELHTSVRNLVEF

-30 TDAMLE
+30 TDAMME
-36 GGKIHRKIQR
+36 GSKIHRKIQR
-46 SMGENYQAEVQLALT
+46 SMGEDYQAEVPLALT
-61 IDAEEYRLVVEGR
+61 IEAEEYMLVIEGR
-74 ADGIVYGMF
+74 ADGIAYGEF
-83 PTTTTQDTDT
+83 PNQNSEKEAYTQDT
-93 IQISFD
+93 F
-99 PEKEGTHSNESGLD
+99 LD
-113 SEDINSECF
+113 RT
-122 NSEDF
+122 
-127 GSEELEQV
+127 GKSEEMV
-135 SWSANESE
+135 
-143 NFTQPEEM
+143 
-151 IYIDEIKGM
+151 YIDEIKGV
-160 YRNVKTME
+160 YRNVATME
-168 APIYV
+168 APVYV

-183 IYALQNHLDKIGVQM
+183 IYALQNHLDQIGVQM
-198 TYCNLDTEDIKY
+198 TYCNLDTEDVKL
-210 FQEVFLWDELS
+210 FQEVFAWDALA

-228 GEYRKWADWQIM
+228 AEYRKWADWQIM

-245 QASIQNLE
+245 QESIQNLE
-253 FPYPYREGQKKLV
+253 FPYPYREGQRKLV
-266 GDVYRTISRGKNLF
+266 GDVYRTIRRGKNLF
-280 IQAPTGVG
+280 LQAPTGVG

-341 TAKEKLCLCGRMAK
+341 TAKEKLCLCGNTAI
-355 FTEEN
+355 
-360 EQMTLPGFTQE
+360 EQEAADQDNPYP
-371 SDKTID
+371 D
-377 ENQET
+377 
-382 LFPEF
+382 F
-387 PQVKLECNP
+387 PQIKLECNP
-396 QNCPYAL
+396 QNCPYAK
-403 GHYDRVNDAV
+403 GHFDRVNDAV
-413 YELLQE
+413 FELLQA
-419 SDLFTREEIIA
+419 SDLFTREEILA

-460 FDPNVYLKRFFQET
+460 FDPNVYLKRFFQDSS
-474 PKEKYLFLVD
+474 KEKYLFLVD

-496 YSAQLYKED
+496 YSATLYKED
-505 ILAVKKIMKLHN
+505 ILAVKKIMKPHN
-517 HAIARTLDKCNKAML
+517 QAIARTLDKCNKAML

-537 CETYSVCESV
+537 CENYSVCESV
-547 GVLTFHLMRLLS
+547 GVLTFYLMRLVS

-571 PDKKTVMDF
+571 PDKKTVLDF

-594 DENYVIYNELQED
+594 DENYVIYDEMQED

-657 AIYAQSTFDEKQRLL
+657 AIYAQSTFDETQRLL

-679 TKYTRRGPVEYAKIA
+679 TKYTRRGPAEYEKIA
-694 QYIRAAIQGK
+694 RYIRAAIRSK
-704 EGNYMVFF
+704 KGNYMVFF
-712 PSYKMMQDVC
+712 PSYKMMQDVYD
-722 EVFVSAELEN
+722 VFVRVERESDTRN
-732 GKWDEVLLNEES
+732 GVAVSDEPNIAEES
-744 LICEQDSEGR
+744 LEES
-754 MNAEMQAFHLDEIVE
+754 
-769 DNIGRSAVI
+769 
-778 DKQTTLTITM
+778 LTIIM
-788 QRSNMNEAE
+788 QHSNMNEAE

-802 QSFEREDNGTL
+802 QAFEQEDGGTL

-826 IDLKNDRLIGAI
+826 IDLKNDRLIGAV

-853 LKQFYDKQGLSGF
+853 LKQYYDKQGLSGF

-906 YDALYPR
+906 YNALYPR
-913 EWKERIV
+913 EWKNRIV
-920 GDVSQLEKE
+920 GNVETIDAE
-929 ILHFWEES
+929 ICKFWENAKDVLEIKKNPSG

>member
-1 MQELHISVRNLVEF
+1 MQELHTSVRNLVEF

-30 TDAMLE
+30 TDAMME
-36 GGKIHRKIQR
+36 GSKIHRKIQR
-46 SMGENYQAEVQLALT
+46 SMGEDYQAEVPLALT
-61 IDAEEYRLVVEGR
+61 IEAEEYMLVIEGR
-74 ADGIVYGMF
+74 ADGIAYGEF
-83 PTTTTQDTDT
+83 PNQNSEKEAYTQDT
-93 IQISFD
+93 F
-99 PEKEGTHSNESGLD
+99 LD
-113 SEDINSECF
+113 RT
-122 NSEDF
+122 
-127 GSEELEQV
+127 GKSEEMV
-135 SWSANESE
+135 
-143 NFTQPEEM
+143 
-151 IYIDEIKGM
+151 YIDEIKGV
-160 YRNVKTME
+160 YRNVATME
-168 APIYV
+168 APVYV

-183 IYALQNHLDKIGVQM
+183 IYALQNHLDQIGVQM
-198 TYCNLDTEDIKY
+198 TYCNLDTEDVKL
-210 FQEVFLWDELS
+210 FQEVFAWDALA

-228 GEYRKWADWQIM
+228 AEYRKWADWQIM

-245 QASIQNLE
+245 QESIQNLE
-253 FPYPYREGQKKLV
+253 FPYPYREGQRKLV
-266 GDVYRTISRGKNLF
+266 GDVYRTIRRGKNLF
-280 IQAPTGVG
+280 LQAPTGVG

-341 TAKEKLCLCGRMAK
+341 TAKEKLCLCGNTAI
-355 FTEEN
+355 
-360 EQMTLPGFTQE
+360 EQEAADQDNPYP
-371 SDKTID
+371 D
-377 ENQET
+377 
-382 LFPEF
+382 F
-387 PQVKLECNP
+387 PQIKLECNP
-396 QNCPYAL
+396 QNCPYAK
-403 GHYDRVNDAV
+403 GHFDRVNDAV
-413 YELLQE
+413 FELLQT
-419 SDLFTREEIIA
+419 SDRFTREEILA

-460 FDPNVYLKRFFQET
+460 FDPNVYLKRFFQDSS
-474 PKEKYLFLVD
+474 KEKYLFLVD

-496 YSAQLYKED
+496 YSATLYKED
-505 ILAVKKIMKLHN
+505 ILAVKKIMKPHN
-517 HAIARTLDKCNKAML
+517 QAIARTLDKCNKAML

-537 CETYSVCESV
+537 CENYSVCESV
-547 GVLTFHLMRLLS
+547 GVLTFYLMRLVS

-571 PDKKTVMDF
+571 PDKKTVLDF

-594 DENYVIYNELQED
+594 DENYVIYDEMQED

-657 AIYAQSTFDEKQRLL
+657 AIYAQSTFDETQRLL

-679 TKYTRRGPVEYAKIA
+679 TKYTRRGPAEYEKIA
-694 QYIRAAIQGK
+694 RYIRAAIRSK
-704 EGNYMVFF
+704 KGNYMVFF
-712 PSYKMMQDVC
+712 PSYKMMQDVYD
-722 EVFVSAELEN
+722 VFVRVERESDTRN
-732 GKWDEVLLNEES
+732 GVAVSDEQNIAEES
-744 LICEQDSEGR
+744 LEES
-754 MNAEMQAFHLDEIVE
+754 
-769 DNIGRSAVI
+769 
-778 DKQTTLTITM
+778 LTIIM
-788 QRSNMNEAE
+788 QHSNMNEAE

-802 QSFEREDNGTL
+802 QAFEQEDGGTL

-826 IDLKNDRLIGAI
+826 IDLKNDRLIGAV

-853 LKQFYDKQGLSGF
+853 LKQYYDKQGLSGF

-906 YDALYPR
+906 YNALYPR
-913 EWKERIV
+913 EWKNRIV
-920 GDVSQLEKE
+920 GNVETVDAE
-929 ILHFWEES
+929 ICKFWENTKDVLEIKKNPSG

>member
-1 MQELHISVRNLVEF
+1 MQELHTSVRNLVEF

-30 TDAMLE
+30 TDAMME
-36 GGKIHRKIQR
+36 GSKIHRKIQR
-46 SMGENYQAEVQLALT
+46 SMGENYQAEVPLALT
-61 IDAEEYRLVVEGR
+61 IEAEEYMLVIEGR
-74 ADGIVYGMF
+74 ADGIAYGEF
-83 PTTTTQDTDT
+83 PNQNSEKEAYTQDT
-93 IQISFD
+93 F
-99 PEKEGTHSNESGLD
+99 LD
-113 SEDINSECF
+113 RM
-122 NSEDF
+122 
-127 GSEELEQV
+127 GKSEEMV
-135 SWSANESE
+135 
-143 NFTQPEEM
+143 
-151 IYIDEIKGM
+151 YIDEIKGV
-160 YRNVKTME
+160 YRNVATME
-168 APIYV
+168 APVYV

-183 IYALQNHLDKIGVQM
+183 IYALQNHLDQIGVQM
-198 TYCNLDTEDIKY
+198 TYCNLDTEDVKL
-210 FQEVFLWDELS
+210 FQEVFAWDALA

-228 GEYRKWADWQIM
+228 AEYRKWADWQIM

-245 QASIQNLE
+245 QESIQNLE
-253 FPYPYREGQKKLV
+253 FPYPYREGQRKLV
-266 GDVYRTISRGKNLF
+266 GDVYRTIRRGKNLF
-280 IQAPTGVG
+280 LQAPTGVG

-341 TAKEKLCLCGRMAK
+341 TAKEKLCLCGNTAI
-355 FTEEN
+355 
-360 EQMTLPGFTQE
+360 EQEAADQDNPYP
-371 SDKTID
+371 D
-377 ENQET
+377 
-382 LFPEF
+382 F
-387 PQVKLECNP
+387 PQIKLECNP
-396 QNCPYAL
+396 QNCPYAK
-403 GHYDRVNDAV
+403 GHFDRVNDAV
-413 YELLQE
+413 FELLQA
-419 SDLFTREEIIA
+419 SDLFTREEILA

-460 FDPNVYLKRFFQET
+460 FDPNVYLKRFFQDSS
-474 PKEKYLFLVD
+474 KEKYLFLVD

-496 YSAQLYKED
+496 YSATLYKED
-505 ILAVKKIMKLHN
+505 ILAVKKIMKPHN
-517 HAIARTLDKCNKAML
+517 QAIARTLDKCNKAML

-537 CETYSVCESV
+537 CENYSVCESV
-547 GVLTFHLMRLLS
+547 GVLTFYLMRLVS

-571 PDKKTVMDF
+571 PDKKTVLDF

-594 DENYVIYNELQED
+594 DENYVIYDEMQED

-657 AIYAQSTFDEKQRLL
+657 AIYAQSTFDETQRLL

-679 TKYTRRGPVEYAKIA
+679 TKYTRRGPAEYEKIA
-694 QYIRAAIQGK
+694 RYIRAAIRSK
-704 EGNYMVFF
+704 KGNYMVFF
-712 PSYKMMQDVC
+712 PSYKMMQDVYD
-722 EVFVSAELEN
+722 VFVRVEWESDTRN
-732 GKWDEVLLNEES
+732 GVAVSDEPNIAEES
-744 LICEQDSEGR
+744 LEES
-754 MNAEMQAFHLDEIVE
+754 
-769 DNIGRSAVI
+769 
-778 DKQTTLTITM
+778 LTIIM
-788 QRSNMNEAE
+788 QHSNMNEAE

-802 QSFEREDNGTL
+802 QAFEQEDSGTL

-826 IDLKNDRLIGAI
+826 IDLKNDRLIGAV

-853 LKQFYDKQGLSGF
+853 LKQYYDKQGLSGF

-906 YDALYPR
+906 YNALYPR
-913 EWKERIV
+913 EWKNRIV
-920 GDVSQLEKE
+920 GNVETVDAE
-929 ILHFWEES
+929 ICKFWENTKDVLEIKKNPSG

>member
-1 MQELHISVRNLVEF
+1 MQELHTSVRNLVEF

-30 TDAMLE
+30 TDAMME
-36 GGKIHRKIQR
+36 GSKIHRKIQR
-46 SMGENYQAEVQLALT
+46 SMGENYQAEVPLALT
-61 IDAEEYRLVVEGR
+61 IEAEEYMLVIEGR
-74 ADGIVYGMF
+74 ADGIAYGEF
-83 PTTTTQDTDT
+83 PNQNSEKEAYTQDT
-93 IQISFD
+93 F
-99 PEKEGTHSNESGLD
+99 LD
-113 SEDINSECF
+113 RT
-122 NSEDF
+122 
-127 GSEELEQV
+127 GKSEEMV
-135 SWSANESE
+135 
-143 NFTQPEEM
+143 
-151 IYIDEIKGM
+151 YIDEIKGV
-160 YRNVKTME
+160 YRNVATME
-168 APIYV
+168 APVYV

-183 IYALQNHLDKIGVQM
+183 IYALQNHLDQIGVQM
-198 TYCNLDTEDIKY
+198 TYCNLDTEDVKL
-210 FQEVFLWDELS
+210 FQEVFAWDALA

-228 GEYRKWADWQIM
+228 AEYRKWADWQIM

-245 QASIQNLE
+245 QESIQNLE
-253 FPYPYREGQKKLV
+253 FPYPYREGQRKLV
-266 GDVYRTISRGKNLF
+266 GDVYRTIRRGKNLF
-280 IQAPTGVG
+280 LQAPTGVG

-341 TAKEKLCLCGRMAK
+341 TAKEKLCLCGNTAI
-355 FTEEN
+355 E
-360 EQMTLPGFTQE
+360 
-371 SDKTID
+371 
-377 ENQET
+377 QET
-382 LFPEF
+382 AEQDHPYPDF
-387 PQVKLECNP
+387 PQIKLECNP
-396 QNCPYAL
+396 QNCPYAK
-403 GHYDRVNDAV
+403 GHFDRVNDAV
-413 YELLQE
+413 FELLQA
-419 SDLFTREEIIA
+419 SDLFTREEILA

-460 FDPNVYLKRFFQET
+460 FDPNVYLKRFFQDSS
-474 PKEKYLFLVD
+474 KEKYLFLVD

-496 YSAQLYKED
+496 YSATLYKED
-505 ILAVKKIMKLHN
+505 ILAVKKIMKPHN
-517 HAIARTLDKCNKAML
+517 QAIARTLDKCNKAML

-537 CETYSVCESV
+537 CENYSVCESV
-547 GVLTFHLMRLLS
+547 GVLTFYLMRLVS

-571 PDKKTVMDF
+571 PDKKTVLDF

-594 DENYVIYNELQED
+594 DENYVIYDEMQED

-657 AIYAQSTFDEKQRLL
+657 AIYAQSTFDETQRLL

-679 TKYTRRGPVEYAKIA
+679 TKYTRRGPAEYEKIA
-694 QYIRAAIQGK
+694 RYIRAAIRSK
-704 EGNYMVFF
+704 KGNYMVFF
-712 PSYKMMQDVC
+712 PSYKMMQDVYD
-722 EVFVSAELEN
+722 VFVRVERESDTRN
-732 GKWDEVLLNEES
+732 GVAVSDEPNIAEES
-744 LICEQDSEGR
+744 LEES
-754 MNAEMQAFHLDEIVE
+754 
-769 DNIGRSAVI
+769 
-778 DKQTTLTITM
+778 LTIIM
-788 QRSNMNEAE
+788 QHSNMNEAE

-802 QSFEREDNGTL
+802 QAFEQEDGGTL

-826 IDLKNDRLIGAI
+826 IDLKNDRLIGAV

-853 LKQFYDKQGLSGF
+853 LKQYYDKQGLSGF

-906 YDALYPR
+906 YNALYPR
-913 EWKERIV
+913 EWKNRIV
-920 GDVSQLEKE
+920 GNVETIDAE
-929 ILHFWEES
+929 ICKFWENAKDVLEIKKNPSG

>member
-1 MQELHISVRNLVEF
+1 MQELHTSVRNLVEF

-30 TDAMLE
+30 TDAMME
-36 GGKIHRKIQR
+36 GSKIHRKIQR
-46 SMGENYQAEVQLALT
+46 SMGEDYQAEVPLALT
-61 IDAEEYRLVVEGR
+61 IEAEEYMLVIEGR
-74 ADGIVYGMF
+74 ADGIAYGEF
-83 PTTTTQDTDT
+83 PNQNSEKEAYTQDT
-93 IQISFD
+93 F
-99 PEKEGTHSNESGLD
+99 LD
-113 SEDINSECF
+113 RT
-122 NSEDF
+122 
-127 GSEELEQV
+127 GKSEEMV
-135 SWSANESE
+135 
-143 NFTQPEEM
+143 
-151 IYIDEIKGM
+151 YIDEIKGV
-160 YRNVKTME
+160 YRNVATME
-168 APIYV
+168 APVYV

-183 IYALQNHLDKIGVQM
+183 IYALQNHLDQIGVQM
-198 TYCNLDTEDIKY
+198 TYCNLDTEDVKL
-210 FQEVFLWDELS
+210 FQEVFAWDALA

-228 GEYRKWADWQIM
+228 AEYRKWADWQIM

-245 QASIQNLE
+245 QESIQNLE
-253 FPYPYREGQKKLV
+253 FPYPYREGQRKLV
-266 GDVYRTISRGKNLF
+266 GDVYRTIRRGKNLF
-280 IQAPTGVG
+280 LQAPTGVG

-341 TAKEKLCLCGRMAK
+341 TAKEKLCLCGNTAI
-355 FTEEN
+355 
-360 EQMTLPGFTQE
+360 EQEAADQDNPYP
-371 SDKTID
+371 D
-377 ENQET
+377 
-382 LFPEF
+382 F
-387 PQVKLECNP
+387 PQIKLECNP
-396 QNCPYAL
+396 QNCPYAK
-403 GHYDRVNDAV
+403 GHFDRVNDAV
-413 YELLQE
+413 FELLQT
-419 SDLFTREEIIA
+419 SDLFTREEILA

-460 FDPNVYLKRFFQET
+460 FDPNVYLKRFFQDSS
-474 PKEKYLFLVD
+474 KEKYLFLVD

-496 YSAQLYKED
+496 YSATLYKED
-505 ILAVKKIMKLHN
+505 ILAVKKIMKPHN
-517 HAIARTLDKCNKAML
+517 QAIARTLDKCNKAML

-537 CETYSVCESV
+537 CENYSVCESV
-547 GVLTFHLMRLLS
+547 GVLTFYLMRLVS

-571 PDKKTVMDF
+571 PDKKTVLDF

-594 DENYVIYNELQED
+594 DENYVIYDEMQED

-657 AIYAQSTFDEKQRLL
+657 AIYAQSTFDETQRLL

-679 TKYTRRGPVEYAKIA
+679 TKYTRRGPAEYEKIA
-694 QYIRAAIQGK
+694 RYIRAAIRSK
-704 EGNYMVFF
+704 KGNYMVFF
-712 PSYKMMQDVC
+712 PSYKMMQDVYD
-722 EVFVSAELEN
+722 VFVRVERESDTRN
-732 GKWDEVLLNEES
+732 GVAVSDEQNIAEES
-744 LICEQDSEGR
+744 LEES
-754 MNAEMQAFHLDEIVE
+754 
-769 DNIGRSAVI
+769 
-778 DKQTTLTITM
+778 LTIIM
-788 QRSNMNEAE
+788 QHSNMNEAE

-802 QSFEREDNGTL
+802 QAFEQEDGGTL

-826 IDLKNDRLIGAI
+826 IDLKNDRLIGAV

-853 LKQFYDKQGLSGF
+853 LKQYYDKQGLSGF

-906 YDALYPR
+906 YNALYPR
-913 EWKERIV
+913 EWKNRIV
-920 GDVSQLEKE
+920 GNVETVDAE
-929 ILHFWEES
+929 ICKFWENTKDVLERKKNPSG

>member
-1 MQELHISVRNLVEF
+1 MQELHTSVRNLVEF

-30 TDAMLE
+30 TDAMME
-36 GGKIHRKIQR
+36 GSKIHRKIQR
-46 SMGENYQAEVQLALT
+46 SMGENYQAEVPLALT
-61 IDAEEYRLVVEGR
+61 IEAEEYMLVIEGR
-74 ADGIVYGMF
+74 ADGIAYGEF
-83 PTTTTQDTDT
+83 PNQNSEKEAYTQDT
-93 IQISFD
+93 F
-99 PEKEGTHSNESGLD
+99 LD
-113 SEDINSECF
+113 RT
-122 NSEDF
+122 
-127 GSEELEQV
+127 GKSEEMV
-135 SWSANESE
+135 
-143 NFTQPEEM
+143 
-151 IYIDEIKGM
+151 YIDEIKGV
-160 YRNVKTME
+160 YRNVATME
-168 APIYV
+168 APVYV

-183 IYALQNHLDKIGVQM
+183 IYALQNHLDQIGVQM
-198 TYCNLDTEDIKY
+198 TYCNLDTEDVKL
-210 FQEVFLWDELS
+210 FQEVFAWDALA

-228 GEYRKWADWQIM
+228 AEYRKWADWQIM

-245 QASIQNLE
+245 QESIQNLE
-253 FPYPYREGQKKLV
+253 FPYPYREGQRKLV
-266 GDVYRTISRGKNLF
+266 GDVYRTIRRGKNLF
-280 IQAPTGVG
+280 LQAPTGVG

-341 TAKEKLCLCGRMAK
+341 TAKEKLCLCGNTAI
-355 FTEEN
+355 
-360 EQMTLPGFTQE
+360 EQEAADQDNPYP
-371 SDKTID
+371 D
-377 ENQET
+377 
-382 LFPEF
+382 F
-387 PQVKLECNP
+387 PQIKLECNP
-396 QNCPYAL
+396 QNCPYAK
-403 GHYDRVNDAV
+403 GHFDRVNDAV
-413 YELLQE
+413 FELLQA
-419 SDLFTREEIIA
+419 SDLFTREEILA

-460 FDPNVYLKRFFQET
+460 FDPNVYLKRFFQDSS
-474 PKEKYLFLVD
+474 KEKYLFLVD

-496 YSAQLYKED
+496 YSATLYKED
-505 ILAVKKIMKLHN
+505 ILAVKKIMKPHN
-517 HAIARTLDKCNKAML
+517 QAIARTLDKCNKAML

-537 CETYSVCESV
+537 CENYSVCESV
-547 GVLTFHLMRLLS
+547 GVLTFYLMRLVS

-571 PDKKTVMDF
+571 PDKKTVLDF

-594 DENYVIYNELQED
+594 DENYVIYDEMQED

-657 AIYAQSTFDEKQRLL
+657 AIYAQSTFDETQRLL

-679 TKYTRRGPVEYAKIA
+679 TKYTRRGPAEYEKIA
-694 QYIRAAIQGK
+694 RYIRAAIRSK
-704 EGNYMVFF
+704 KGNYMVFF
-712 PSYKMMQDVC
+712 PSYKMMQDVYD
-722 EVFVSAELEN
+722 VFVRVERESDTRN
-732 GKWDEVLLNEES
+732 GVAVSDEQNIAEES
-744 LICEQDSEGR
+744 LEES
-754 MNAEMQAFHLDEIVE
+754 
-769 DNIGRSAVI
+769 
-778 DKQTTLTITM
+778 LTIIM
-788 QRSNMNEAE
+788 QHSNMNEAE

-802 QSFEREDNGTL
+802 QAFEQEDGGTL

-819 GGIFGEG
+819 GGLFGEG
-826 IDLKNDRLIGAI
+826 IDLKNDRLIGAV

-853 LKQFYDKQGLSGF
+853 LKQYYDKQGLSGF

-906 YDALYPR
+906 YNALYPR
-913 EWKERIV
+913 EWKNRIV
-920 GDVSQLEKE
+920 GNVETVDAE
-929 ILHFWEES
+929 ICKFWENTKDVLEIKKNPSG

>member
-1 MQELHISVRNLVEF
+1 MQELHTSVRNLVEF

-30 TDAMLE
+30 TDAMME
-36 GGKIHRKIQR
+36 GSKIHRKIQR
-46 SMGENYQAEVQLALT
+46 SMGEDYQAEVPLALT
-61 IDAEEYRLVVEGR
+61 IEAEEYMLVIEGR
-74 ADGIVYGMF
+74 ADGIAYGEF
-83 PTTTTQDTDT
+83 PNQNSEKEAYTQDT
-93 IQISFD
+93 F
-99 PEKEGTHSNESGLD
+99 LD
-113 SEDINSECF
+113 RT
-122 NSEDF
+122 
-127 GSEELEQV
+127 GKSEEMV
-135 SWSANESE
+135 
-143 NFTQPEEM
+143 
-151 IYIDEIKGM
+151 YIDEIKGV
-160 YRNVKTME
+160 YRNVATME
-168 APIYV
+168 APVYV

-183 IYALQNHLDKIGVQM
+183 IYALQNHLDQIGVQM
-198 TYCNLDTEDIKY
+198 TYCNLDTEDVKL
-210 FQEVFLWDELS
+210 FQEVFAWDALA

-228 GEYRKWADWQIM
+228 AEYRKWADWQIM

-245 QASIQNLE
+245 QESIQNLE
-253 FPYPYREGQKKLV
+253 FPYPYREGQRKLV
-266 GDVYRTISRGKNLF
+266 GDVYRTIRRGKNLF
-280 IQAPTGVG
+280 LQAPTGVG

-341 TAKEKLCLCGRMAK
+341 TAKEKLCLCGNTAI
-355 FTEEN
+355 
-360 EQMTLPGFTQE
+360 EQEAADQDNPYP
-371 SDKTID
+371 D
-377 ENQET
+377 
-382 LFPEF
+382 F
-387 PQVKLECNP
+387 PQIKLECNP
-396 QNCPYAL
+396 QNCPYAK
-403 GHYDRVNDAV
+403 GHFDRVNDAV
-413 YELLQE
+413 FELLQA
-419 SDLFTREEIIA
+419 SDLFTREEILA

-460 FDPNVYLKRFFQET
+460 FDPNVYLKRFFQDSS
-474 PKEKYLFLVD
+474 KEKYLFLVD

-496 YSAQLYKED
+496 YSATLYKED
-505 ILAVKKIMKLHN
+505 ILAVKKIMKPHN
-517 HAIARTLDKCNKAML
+517 QAIARTLDKCNKAML

-537 CETYSVCESV
+537 CENYSVCESV
-547 GVLTFHLMRLLS
+547 GVLTFYLMRLVS

-571 PDKKTVMDF
+571 PDKKTVLDF

-594 DENYVIYNELQED
+594 DENYVIYDEMQED

-657 AIYAQSTFDEKQRLL
+657 AIYAQSTFDETQRLL

-679 TKYTRRGPVEYAKIA
+679 TKYTRRGPAEYEKIA
-694 QYIRAAIQGK
+694 RYIRAAIRSK
-704 EGNYMVFF
+704 KGNYMVFF
-712 PSYKMMQDVC
+712 PSYKMMQDVYD
-722 EVFVSAELEN
+722 VFVRVERESDTRN
-732 GKWDEVLLNEES
+732 GVAVSDEQNIAEES
-744 LICEQDSEGR
+744 LEES
-754 MNAEMQAFHLDEIVE
+754 
-769 DNIGRSAVI
+769 
-778 DKQTTLTITM
+778 LTIIM
-788 QRSNMNEAE
+788 QHSNMNEAE

-802 QSFEREDNGTL
+802 QAFEQEDGGTL

-826 IDLKNDRLIGAI
+826 IDLKNDRLIGAV

-853 LKQFYDKQGLSGF
+853 LKQYYDKQGLSGF

-894 IVLLDERFLQSD
+894 ILLLDERFLQSD
-906 YDALYPR
+906 YNALYPR
-913 EWKERIV
+913 EWKNRIV
-920 GDVSQLEKE
+920 GNVETVDAE
-929 ILHFWEES
+929 ICKFWENTKDVLEIKKNPSG

>member
-1 MQELHISVRNLVEF
+1 MQELHTSVRNLVEF

-30 TDAMLE
+30 TDAMME
-36 GGKIHRKIQR
+36 GSKIHRKIQR
-46 SMGENYQAEVQLALT
+46 SMGEDYQAEVPLALT
-61 IDAEEYRLVVEGR
+61 IEAEEYMLVIEGR
-74 ADGIVYGMF
+74 ADGIAYGEF
-83 PTTTTQDTDT
+83 PNQNSEKEAYTQDT
-93 IQISFD
+93 F
-99 PEKEGTHSNESGLD
+99 LD
-113 SEDINSECF
+113 RT
-122 NSEDF
+122 
-127 GSEELEQV
+127 GKSEEMV
-135 SWSANESE
+135 
-143 NFTQPEEM
+143 
-151 IYIDEIKGM
+151 YIDEIKGV
-160 YRNVKTME
+160 YRNVATME
-168 APIYV
+168 APVYV

-183 IYALQNHLDKIGVQM
+183 IYALQNHLDQIGVQM
-198 TYCNLDTEDIKY
+198 TYCNLDTEDVKL
-210 FQEVFLWDELS
+210 FQEVFAWDALA

-228 GEYRKWADWQIM
+228 AEYRKWADWQIM

-245 QASIQNLE
+245 QESIQNLE
-253 FPYPYREGQKKLV
+253 FPYPYREGQRKLV
-266 GDVYRTISRGKNLF
+266 GDVYRTIHRGKNLF
-280 IQAPTGVG
+280 LQAPTGVG

-341 TAKEKLCLCGRMAK
+341 TAKEKLCLCGNTAI
-355 FTEEN
+355 
-360 EQMTLPGFTQE
+360 EQEAADQDHPYP
-371 SDKTID
+371 D
-377 ENQET
+377 
-382 LFPEF
+382 F
-387 PQVKLECNP
+387 PQIKLECNP
-396 QNCPYAL
+396 QNCPYAK
-403 GHYDRVNDAV
+403 GHFDRVNDAV
-413 YELLQE
+413 FELLQA
-419 SDLFTREEIIA
+419 SDLFTREEILA

-460 FDPNVYLKRFFQET
+460 FDPNVYLKRFFQDSS
-474 PKEKYLFLVD
+474 KEKYLFLVD

-496 YSAQLYKED
+496 YSATLYKED
-505 ILAVKKIMKLHN
+505 ILAVKKIMKPHN
-517 HAIARTLDKCNKAML
+517 QAIARTLDKCNKAML

-537 CETYSVCESV
+537 CENYSVCESV
-547 GVLTFHLMRLLS
+547 GVLTFYLMRLVS

-571 PDKKTVMDF
+571 PDKKTVLDF

-594 DENYVIYNELQED
+594 DENYVIYDEVQED

-657 AIYAQSTFDEKQRLL
+657 AIYAQSTFDETQRLL

-679 TKYTRRGPVEYAKIA
+679 TKYTRRGPAEYEKIA
-694 QYIRAAIQGK
+694 RYIRAAIRSK
-704 EGNYMVFF
+704 KGNYMVFF
-712 PSYKMMQDVC
+712 PSYKMMQDVYD
-722 EVFVSAELEN
+722 VFVRVERESDIRN
-732 GKWDEVLLNEES
+732 GVAVSDEQNIAEES
-744 LICEQDSEGR
+744 LEES
-754 MNAEMQAFHLDEIVE
+754 
-769 DNIGRSAVI
+769 
-778 DKQTTLTITM
+778 LTIIM
-788 QRSNMNEAE
+788 QHSNMNEAE

-802 QSFEREDNGTL
+802 QAFEQEDGGTL

-826 IDLKNDRLIGAI
+826 IDLKNDRLIGAV

-853 LKQFYDKQGLSGF
+853 LKQYYDKQGLSGF

-906 YDALYPR
+906 YNALYPR
-913 EWKERIV
+913 EWKNRIV
-920 GDVSQLEKE
+920 GNVETVDAE
-929 ILHFWEES
+929 ICKFWENTKDVLEIKKNPSG